1 MTKKWRRVYAWVL
14 TVAMVLSMA
23 NLPITIA
30 KAASTQNLTVK
41 SGATSVTIAKNE
53 YGDDYIGDMFFNIP
67 DALKTKS
74 AISSNKVTSMTVKI
88 TIKSFTQGSGAK
100 AQAFIFA
107 QPDAS
112 GDWNWNQSSTAE
124 LVTGSQ
130 LTLTYSFADM
140 DWKGGTTL
148 GNLGVRFANAA
159 EGSTVSYSVDSAVI
173 NMADSGSSATSKPS
187 SATSKPSSTASAGG
201 NVSTDQIAITRS
213 VGSGTNDYYAEYS
226 FSITNNS
233 SETVRGIQ
241 ILIPTSGSVDV
252 GYVEGFSAVYDAA
265 LGGVV
270 AYYSTEI
277 AAGATVSSSSNKVG
291 FGKQPS
297 ISVGESNVIAVNC
310 AGPSTGDEL
319 NYELTGRKDVAYADT
334 PVGRHGKLSVQKVD
348 GYAAPIMVDQNGVPT
363 QLRGASTHGMH
374 WFPQYV
380 NQNAFQTLRDDWGI
394 NMVRLVCYPRDVGS
408 VGYLTGGDSTK
419 QQLDTL
425 IQNGVDYATKLGMY
439 ALVDWHVHAYNPNE
453 YLKEAKIFFTKY
465 ATMYK
470 DHDNVLYE
478 ICNEPTGTNWYS
490 GNGKDLYTYCSEVIK
505 TIRAIDP
512 DAIIICGTNTWS
524 QDVDQVAAKPMKA
537 LGYENIMY
545 TFHFYSA
552 THKENLMKKVRLAT
566 KDGTPIFVTEFGI
579 CSADGNGSYDAENA
593 DRWIE
598 LLDELNISFA
608 CWSYSNCNEKSAYF
622 KSSCSNAGGDWTA
635 DDLTTTGKW
644 LINTCRAHEE
654 KENASYPAVSPS
666 AEPTKAPTVTEKP
679 TTEPTKA
686 PTVTEKPTTEPT
698 KAPTVTVKPTA
709 KPTKAPT
716 VTEKPTAEPTKAPT
730 VTEKP
735 TAEPTKAPTVTVK
748 PTAKPTKAPTVT
760 EKPTAEPTK
769 APTVTTAPDKEIQ
782 EAPSTALTI
791 VARTSTSLT
800 VQATVAAPAGK
811 SYEYTIDGTSW
822 QTQTTFTDLQ
832 PATSYTVSVR
842 YAETDNYQASM
853 ISDHTLT
860 GGTLVEDVYKIDL
873 SKLDDTTY
881 VDGMFSKDDA
891 TGKSYAASYDA
902 SSNALTLSGTDH
914 TFELVADNAKVKIIL
929 KKGVSA
935 ALCGVTCGNI
945 SSEDDT
951 SLEMVRGSNT
961 TGSIEAANVIVS
973 GGTNNTEKIMADTIA
988 VKGGSLTAVAAKESN
1003 KTALSAD
1010 TITITDGEVTAIG
1023 DGTGG
1028 ALYADSKISLIGGTL
1043 TVKAGPNKTEKS
1055 AIDVK
1060 SDESSVI
1067 LVGDIKIINQ
1077 TDGALGTDD
1086 LFSKE
1091 TISTGGTTT
1100 KLVTVTFDTVDEV
1113 WTVTVEQGSD
1123 IILPNRPKENL
1134 ILRWY
1139 SDRDVQGYAPGIIY
1153 TVQENT
1159 YFCAKYFDEA
1169 PVEPSSKPT
1178 VAPSS
1183 EPTVTPSS
1191 KPTVA
1196 PSSEPTVTPSS
1207 EPTVEPSEEP
1217 IATPT
1222 AEPTKVPEP
1231 TAAPIKTPTP
1241 TAEPTKAPEP
1251 TAAPI
1256 KTPTP
1261 TAEPTKAPMITP
1273 VPSDDPTE
1281 SAAPS
1286 EKPTI
1291 TPTQKPGIQATGMR
1305 VIASVKK
1312 VSNLPVKSKLQLA
1325 AGKSMQLTVTL
1336 LPTGAKPQKLTYTS
1350 SKPSI
1355 AKVSGSG
1362 KIVAGKKAGTT
1373 VITIRT
1379 ANGLQ
1384 KRLTIRVMKKA
1395 VKKIKLSGVKKLK
1408 VGKKLKLKAKITPK
1422 KKYAS
1427 ATVFWVSGNTK
1438 IATVTQSGV
1447 VKAKKKGKVKITAIA
1462 TDGSGKKKVIKLTIK

>member
-1 MTKKWRRVYAWVL
+1 
-14 TVAMVLSMA
+14 
-23 NLPITIA
+23 
-30 KAASTQNLTVK
+30 
-41 SGATSVTIAKNE
+41 
-53 YGDDYIGDMFFNIP
+53 
-67 DALKTKS
+67 
-74 AISSNKVTSMTVKI
+74 
-88 TIKSFTQGSGAK
+88 
-100 AQAFIFA
+100 
-107 QPDAS
+107 
-112 GDWNWNQSSTAE
+112 
-124 LVTGSQ
+124 
-130 LTLTYSFADM
+130 
-140 DWKGGTTL
+140 
-148 GNLGVRFANAA
+148 
-159 EGSTVSYSVDSAVI
+159 
-173 NMADSGSSATSKPS
+173 
-187 SATSKPSSTASAGG
+187 
-201 NVSTDQIAITRS
+201 
-213 VGSGTNDYYAEYS
+213 
-226 FSITNNS
+226 
-233 SETVRGIQ
+233 
-241 ILIPTSGSVDV
+241 
-252 GYVEGFSAVYDAA
+252 
-265 LGGVV
+265 
-270 AYYSTEI
+270 
-277 AAGATVSSSSNKVG
+277 
-291 FGKQPS
+291 
-297 ISVGESNVIAVNC
+297 
-310 AGPSTGDEL
+310 
-319 NYELTGRKDVAYADT
+319 
-334 PVGRHGKLSVQKVD
+334 
-348 GYAAPIMVDQNGVPT
+348 MVDQNGVPT

-394 NMVRLVCYPRDVGS
+394 NMVRLVCYPRDGGS

-552 THKENLMKKVRLAT
+552 THKENLMEKVRLAT

-579 CSADGNGSYDAENA
+579 CSADGNGSYDPESA
-593 DRWIE
+593 DRWIA

-666 AEPTKAPTVTEKP
+666 AEPTKAPTVTVKP
-679 TTEPTKA
+679 TAKPTKA

-709 KPTKAPT
+709 EPTKAPT
-716 VTEKPTAEPTKAPT
+716 VTVKPTAEPTKAPT

-735 TAEPTKAPTVTVK
+735 TTE
-748 PTAKPTKAPTVT
+748 PTKAPTVT
-760 EKPTAEPTK
+760 EKPTAEPTNK
-769 APTVTTAPDKEIQ
+769 PTVTTAPDKGIQ

-902 SSNALTLSGTDH
+902 SSNELTLSGTDH

-951 SLEMVRGSNT
+951 SLEMARGSNT

-973 GGTNNTEKIMADTIA
+973 GGTNNTEQIMADTIA

-1010 TITITDGEVTAIG
+1010 KITITDGEVTAIG

-1159 YFCAKYFDEA
+1159 YFCAKYFDKA

-1178 VAPSS
+1178 VA
-1183 EPTVTPSS
+1183 
-1191 KPTVA
+1191 
-1196 PSSEPTVTPSS
+1196 PSS

-1222 AEPTKVPEP
+1222 AEPTK
-1231 TAAPIKTPTP
+1231 
-1241 TAEPTKAPEP
+1241 APEP
-1251 TAAPI
+1251 TDAP
-1256 KTPTP
+1256 
-1261 TAEPTKAPMITP
+1261 AITP

-1281 SAAPS
+1281 SVAPS
-1286 EKPTI
+1286 EKPTV

-1312 VSNLPVKSKLQLA
+1312 VSNLPVKQKLQLA

-1384 KRLTIRVMKKA
+1384 KKITIRVMKKA
-1395 VKKIKLSGVKKLK
+1395 VKKIKLSGVKRLK

-1427 ATVFWVSGNTK
+1427 AKVFWVSGNTK

>member
-297 ISVGESNVIAVNC
+297 ISVGKSNVIAVNC

-334 PVGRHGKLSVQKVD
+334 PVGRHGKLSAQKVD

-394 NMVRLVCYPRDVGS
+394 NMVRLVCYPRDGGS

-478 ICNEPTGTNWYS
+478 ICNEPTDTNWYS
-490 GNGKDLYTYCSEVIK
+490 GNGKDLYTYCSEVIE

-545 TFHFYSA
+545 TCHFYSA
-552 THKENLMKKVRLAT
+552 THQENLMKKVRQAT

-579 CSADGNGSYDAENA
+579 CSADGNGSYNPESA
-593 DRWIE
+593 DRWIA

-666 AEPTKAPTVTEKP
+666 AEPTKAPTVTVKP
-679 TTEPTKA
+679 TAEPTKA

-698 KAPTVTVKPTA
+698 NK
-709 KPTKAPT
+709 
-716 VTEKPTAEPTKAPT
+716 
-730 VTEKP
+730 
-735 TAEPTKAPTVTVK
+735 
-748 PTAKPTKAPTVT
+748 
-760 EKPTAEPTK
+760 
-769 APTVTTAPDKEIQ
+769 PTVTTAPDKEIQ

-902 SSNALTLSGTDH
+902 SSNELTLSGTDH

-973 GGTNNTEKIMADTIA
+973 GGTNNTEQIMADTIA

-1139 SDRDVQGYAPGIIY
+1139 SDRDVQGYAPGTIY

-1159 YFCAKYFDEA
+1159 YFCAKYFDKA

-1183 EPTVTPSS
+1183 

-1196 PSSEPTVTPSS
+1196 PSS

-1222 AEPTKVPEP
+1222 AEPTK
-1231 TAAPIKTPTP
+1231 
-1241 TAEPTKAPEP
+1241 APEP
-1251 TAAPI
+1251 TA
-1256 KTPTP
+1256 
-1261 TAEPTKAPMITP
+1261 APMITP

-1305 VIASVKK
+1305 VIVSVKK
-1312 VSNLPVKSKLQLA
+1312 VSNLPVKQKLQLA

-1384 KRLTIRVMKKA
+1384 KKITIRVMKKA

-1427 ATVFWVSGNTK
+1427 AKVFWVSGNTK

>member
-201 NVSTDQIAITRS
+201 NVSADQIAITRS

-505 TIRAIDP
+505 TIRDIDP

-552 THKENLMKKVRLAT
+552 THKENLMEKVRLAT

-579 CSADGNGSYDAENA
+579 CSADGNGSYDTENA
-593 DRWIE
+593 DRWIA

-666 AEPTKAPTVTEKP
+666 AG
-679 TTEPTKA
+679 PTKA

-698 KAPTVTVKPTA
+698 KAPTVTV
-709 KPTKAPT
+709 
-716 VTEKPTAEPTKAPT
+716 
-730 VTEKP
+730 KP

-769 APTVTTAPDKEIQ
+769 APTVT
-782 EAPSTALTI
+782 
-791 VARTSTSLT
+791 V
-800 VQATVAAPAGK
+800 
-811 SYEYTIDGTSW
+811 
-822 QTQTTFTDLQ
+822 
-832 PATSYTVSVR
+832 
-842 YAETDNYQASM
+842 
-853 ISDHTLT
+853 
-860 GGTLVEDVYKIDL
+860 
-873 SKLDDTTY
+873 
-881 VDGMFSKDDA
+881 
-891 TGKSYAASYDA
+891 
-902 SSNALTLSGTDH
+902 
-914 TFELVADNAKVKIIL
+914 
-929 KKGVSA
+929 
-935 ALCGVTCGNI
+935 
-945 SSEDDT
+945 
-951 SLEMVRGSNT
+951 
-961 TGSIEAANVIVS
+961 
-973 GGTNNTEKIMADTIA
+973 
-988 VKGGSLTAVAAKESN
+988 
-1003 KTALSAD
+1003 
-1010 TITITDGEVTAIG
+1010 
-1023 DGTGG
+1023 
-1028 ALYADSKISLIGGTL
+1028 
-1043 TVKAGPNKTEKS
+1043 
-1055 AIDVK
+1055 
-1060 SDESSVI
+1060 
-1067 LVGDIKIINQ
+1067 
-1077 TDGALGTDD
+1077 
-1086 LFSKE
+1086 
-1091 TISTGGTTT
+1091 
-1100 KLVTVTFDTVDEV
+1100 
-1113 WTVTVEQGSD
+1113 
-1123 IILPNRPKENL
+1123 
-1134 ILRWY
+1134 
-1139 SDRDVQGYAPGIIY
+1139 
-1153 TVQENT
+1153 
-1159 YFCAKYFDEA
+1159 
-1169 PVEPSSKPT
+1169 KPT
-1178 VAPSS
+1178 AEPTKA
-1183 EPTVTPSS
+1183 PTVTE
-1191 KPTVA
+1191 KPTA
-1196 PSSEPTVTPSS
+1196 KPIKTP
-1207 EPTVEPSEEP
+1207 
-1217 IATPT
+1217 TPT
-1222 AEPTKVPEP
+1222 AEPTKAPEPTAAPIKTPEPTAEPTKAPEP

-1261 TAEPTKAPMITP
+1261 TAAPTITS

-1325 AGKSMQLTVTL
+1325 AGKSM
-1336 LPTGAKPQKLTYTS
+1336 PAYGDF
-1350 SKPSI
+1350 
-1355 AKVSGSG
+1355 
-1362 KIVAGKKAGTT
+1362 VAD
-1373 VITIRT
+1373 R
-1379 ANGLQ
+1379 
-1384 KRLTIRVMKKA
+1384 
-1395 VKKIKLSGVKKLK
+1395 S
-1408 VGKKLKLKAKITPK
+1408 
-1422 KKYAS
+1422 
-1427 ATVFWVSGNTK
+1427 
-1438 IATVTQSGV
+1438 
-1447 VKAKKKGKVKITAIA
+1447 
-1462 TDGSGKKKVIKLTIK
+1462 

>member
-187 SATSKPSSTASAGG
+187 STASAGG

-297 ISVGESNVIAVNC
+297 IAVGKSNVIAVNC

-348 GYAAPIMVDQNGVPT
+348 DYAAPIMVDQNGVPT

-394 NMVRLVCYPRDVGS
+394 NMVRLVCYPRDGGS

-552 THKENLMKKVRLAT
+552 THKENLMEKVRLAT

-593 DRWIE
+593 DRWIA

-622 KSSCSNAGGDWTA
+622 KSSCSNVGGDWTA

-666 AEPTKAPTVTEKP
+666 AEPTKAPTVTVKP
-679 TTEPTKA
+679 TAEPTKA

-698 KAPTVTVKPTA
+698 NK
-709 KPTKAPT
+709 
-716 VTEKPTAEPTKAPT
+716 
-730 VTEKP
+730 
-735 TAEPTKAPTVTVK
+735 
-748 PTAKPTKAPTVT
+748 
-760 EKPTAEPTK
+760 
-769 APTVTTAPDKEIQ
+769 PTVTTAPDKEIQ

-822 QTQTTFTDLQ
+822 QTQTTFTGLQ

-902 SSNALTLSGTDH
+902 SSNELTLSGTDH

-973 GGTNNTEKIMADTIA
+973 GGTNNTEQIMADTIA

-1010 TITITDGEVTAIG
+1010 KITITDGEVTAIG

-1113 WTVTVEQGSD
+1113 WNVTVEQGSE
-1123 IILPNRPKENL
+1123 IILPNRPKEGL

-1139 SDRDVQGYAPGIIY
+1139 SDRDVQGYAPGTIY

-1159 YFCAKYFDEA
+1159 YFCAKYFNKA

-1178 VAPSS
+1178 VA
-1183 EPTVTPSS
+1183 
-1191 KPTVA
+1191 
-1196 PSSEPTVTPSS
+1196 PSS

-1222 AEPTKVPEP
+1222 AEPTK
-1231 TAAPIKTPTP
+1231 
-1241 TAEPTKAPEP
+1241 APEP
-1251 TAAPI
+1251 TA
-1256 KTPTP
+1256 
-1261 TAEPTKAPMITP
+1261 APMITP

-1291 TPTQKPGIQATGMR
+1291 TPTQKPGIQATGIR

-1312 VSNLPVKSKLQLA
+1312 VSNLPVKQKLQLA

-1384 KRLTIRVMKKA
+1384 KKITIRVMKKA

-1427 ATVFWVSGNTK
+1427 AKVFWVSGNTK

>member
-187 SATSKPSSTASAGG
+187 STASAGG

-297 ISVGESNVIAVNC
+297 ISVGKSNVIAVNC

-348 GYAAPIMVDQNGVPT
+348 DYAAPIMVDQNGVPT

-394 NMVRLVCYPRDVGS
+394 NMVRLVCYPRDGGS

-552 THKENLMKKVRLAT
+552 THKENLMEKVRLAT

-593 DRWIE
+593 DRWIA

-622 KSSCSNAGGDWTA
+622 KSSCSNVGGDWTA

-666 AEPTKAPTVTEKP
+666 AEPTKAPTVTVKP
-679 TTEPTKA
+679 TAEPTKA

-698 KAPTVTVKPTA
+698 NK
-709 KPTKAPT
+709 
-716 VTEKPTAEPTKAPT
+716 
-730 VTEKP
+730 
-735 TAEPTKAPTVTVK
+735 
-748 PTAKPTKAPTVT
+748 
-760 EKPTAEPTK
+760 
-769 APTVTTAPDKEIQ
+769 PTVTTAPDKEIQ

-822 QTQTTFTDLQ
+822 QTQTTFTGLQ

-902 SSNALTLSGTDH
+902 SSNELTLSGTDH

-973 GGTNNTEKIMADTIA
+973 GGTNNTEQIMADTIA

-1010 TITITDGEVTAIG
+1010 KITITDGEVTAIG

-1113 WTVTVEQGSD
+1113 WNVTVEQGSE
-1123 IILPNRPKENL
+1123 IILPNRPKEGL

-1139 SDRDVQGYAPGIIY
+1139 SDRDVQGYAPGTIY

-1159 YFCAKYFDEA
+1159 YFCAKYFNKA

-1183 EPTVTPSS
+1183 

-1196 PSSEPTVTPSS
+1196 PSS

-1222 AEPTKVPEP
+1222 AEPTK
-1231 TAAPIKTPTP
+1231 
-1241 TAEPTKAPEP
+1241 APEP
-1251 TAAPI
+1251 TA
-1256 KTPTP
+1256 
-1261 TAEPTKAPMITP
+1261 APMITP

-1291 TPTQKPGIQATGMR
+1291 TPTQKPGIQATGIR

-1312 VSNLPVKSKLQLA
+1312 VSNLPVKQKLQLA

-1384 KRLTIRVMKKA
+1384 KKITIRVMKKA

-1427 ATVFWVSGNTK
+1427 AKVFWVSGNTK

>member
-130 LTLTYSFADM
+130 LTLNYSFADM

-201 NVSTDQIAITRS
+201 NVSADQIAITRS

-505 TIRAIDP
+505 TIRDIDP

-552 THKENLMKKVRLAT
+552 THKENLMEKVRLAT

-579 CSADGNGSYDAENA
+579 CSADGNGSYDTENA
-593 DRWIE
+593 DRWIA

-666 AEPTKAPTVTEKP
+666 AG
-679 TTEPTKA
+679 PTKA

-709 KPTKAPT
+709 
-716 VTEKPTAEPTKAPT
+716 EPTKAPT

-735 TAEPTKAPTVTVK
+735 TAKPIKTPT
-748 PTAKPTKAPTVT
+748 
-760 EKPTAEPTK
+760 PTAEPTK
-769 APTVTTAPDKEIQ
+769 APEPT
-782 EAPSTALTI
+782 
-791 VARTSTSLT
+791 
-800 VQATVAAPAGK
+800 AAP
-811 SYEYTIDGTSW
+811 I
-822 QTQTTFTDLQ
+822 
-832 PATSYTVSVR
+832 
-842 YAETDNYQASM
+842 
-853 ISDHTLT
+853 
-860 GGTLVEDVYKIDL
+860 
-873 SKLDDTTY
+873 
-881 VDGMFSKDDA
+881 
-891 TGKSYAASYDA
+891 
-902 SSNALTLSGTDH
+902 
-914 TFELVADNAKVKIIL
+914 
-929 KKGVSA
+929 
-935 ALCGVTCGNI
+935 
-945 SSEDDT
+945 
-951 SLEMVRGSNT
+951 
-961 TGSIEAANVIVS
+961 
-973 GGTNNTEKIMADTIA
+973 
-988 VKGGSLTAVAAKESN
+988 
-1003 KTALSAD
+1003 KTP
-1010 TITITDGEVTAIG
+1010 E
-1023 DGTGG
+1023 
-1028 ALYADSKISLIGGTL
+1028 
-1043 TVKAGPNKTEKS
+1043 
-1055 AIDVK
+1055 
-1060 SDESSVI
+1060 
-1067 LVGDIKIINQ
+1067 
-1077 TDGALGTDD
+1077 
-1086 LFSKE
+1086 
-1091 TISTGGTTT
+1091 
-1100 KLVTVTFDTVDEV
+1100 
-1113 WTVTVEQGSD
+1113 
-1123 IILPNRPKENL
+1123 
-1134 ILRWY
+1134 
-1139 SDRDVQGYAPGIIY
+1139 
-1153 TVQENT
+1153 
-1159 YFCAKYFDEA
+1159 
-1169 PVEPSSKPT
+1169 
-1178 VAPSS
+1178 
-1183 EPTVTPSS
+1183 
-1191 KPTVA
+1191 
-1196 PSSEPTVTPSS
+1196 
-1207 EPTVEPSEEP
+1207 
-1217 IATPT
+1217 PT
-1222 AEPTKVPEP
+1222 AEPTKAPEP

-1261 TAEPTKAPMITP
+1261 TAAPTITS

-1281 SAAPS
+1281 SAALS

-1384 KRLTIRVMKKA
+1384 KKITIRVMKKA

>member
-201 NVSTDQIAITRS
+201 NVSADQIAITRS

-505 TIRAIDP
+505 TIRDIDP

-552 THKENLMKKVRLAT
+552 THKENLMEKVRLAT

-579 CSADGNGSYDAENA
+579 CSADGNGSYDTENA
-593 DRWIE
+593 DRWIA

-666 AEPTKAPTVTEKP
+666 AG
-679 TTEPTKA
+679 PTKA

-709 KPTKAPT
+709 EPTKAPT
-716 VTEKPTAEPTKAPT
+716 VTVKPTAEPTKAPT

-735 TAEPTKAPTVTVK
+735 TAKPIKTPT
-748 PTAKPTKAPTVT
+748 
-760 EKPTAEPTK
+760 PTAEPTK
-769 APTVTTAPDKEIQ
+769 APEPT
-782 EAPSTALTI
+782 
-791 VARTSTSLT
+791 
-800 VQATVAAPAGK
+800 AAP
-811 SYEYTIDGTSW
+811 I
-822 QTQTTFTDLQ
+822 
-832 PATSYTVSVR
+832 
-842 YAETDNYQASM
+842 
-853 ISDHTLT
+853 
-860 GGTLVEDVYKIDL
+860 
-873 SKLDDTTY
+873 
-881 VDGMFSKDDA
+881 
-891 TGKSYAASYDA
+891 
-902 SSNALTLSGTDH
+902 
-914 TFELVADNAKVKIIL
+914 
-929 KKGVSA
+929 
-935 ALCGVTCGNI
+935 
-945 SSEDDT
+945 
-951 SLEMVRGSNT
+951 
-961 TGSIEAANVIVS
+961 
-973 GGTNNTEKIMADTIA
+973 
-988 VKGGSLTAVAAKESN
+988 
-1003 KTALSAD
+1003 KTP
-1010 TITITDGEVTAIG
+1010 E
-1023 DGTGG
+1023 
-1028 ALYADSKISLIGGTL
+1028 
-1043 TVKAGPNKTEKS
+1043 
-1055 AIDVK
+1055 
-1060 SDESSVI
+1060 
-1067 LVGDIKIINQ
+1067 
-1077 TDGALGTDD
+1077 
-1086 LFSKE
+1086 
-1091 TISTGGTTT
+1091 
-1100 KLVTVTFDTVDEV
+1100 
-1113 WTVTVEQGSD
+1113 
-1123 IILPNRPKENL
+1123 
-1134 ILRWY
+1134 
-1139 SDRDVQGYAPGIIY
+1139 
-1153 TVQENT
+1153 
-1159 YFCAKYFDEA
+1159 
-1169 PVEPSSKPT
+1169 
-1178 VAPSS
+1178 
-1183 EPTVTPSS
+1183 
-1191 KPTVA
+1191 
-1196 PSSEPTVTPSS
+1196 
-1207 EPTVEPSEEP
+1207 
-1217 IATPT
+1217 PT
-1222 AEPTKVPEP
+1222 AEPTKAPEP

-1261 TAEPTKAPMITP
+1261 TAAPTITS

-1384 KRLTIRVMKKA
+1384 KKITIRVMKKA

>member
-1 MTKKWRRVYAWVL
+1 M
-14 TVAMVLSMA
+14 
-23 NLPITIA
+23 
-30 KAASTQNLTVK
+30 
-41 SGATSVTIAKNE
+41 
-53 YGDDYIGDMFFNIP
+53 
-67 DALKTKS
+67 
-74 AISSNKVTSMTVKI
+74 
-88 TIKSFTQGSGAK
+88 
-100 AQAFIFA
+100 
-107 QPDAS
+107 
-112 GDWNWNQSSTAE
+112 
-124 LVTGSQ
+124 
-130 LTLTYSFADM
+130 TLTYSFADM

-173 NMADSGSSATSKPS
+173 NMVDSGSSATSKPS

-394 NMVRLVCYPRDVGS
+394 NMVRLVCYPRDGGS

-505 TIRAIDP
+505 TIRDIDP

-593 DRWIE
+593 DRWIA

-666 AEPTKAPTVTEKP
+666 AGPTKAPTVTEKP

-686 PTVTEKPTTEPT
+686 PTVTVKPTAEPT

-735 TAEPTKAPTVTVK
+735 TAEPTKAP
-748 PTAKPTKAPTVT
+748 
-760 EKPTAEPTK
+760 
-769 APTVTTAPDKEIQ
+769 
-782 EAPSTALTI
+782 
-791 VARTSTSLT
+791 
-800 VQATVAAPAGK
+800 
-811 SYEYTIDGTSW
+811 
-822 QTQTTFTDLQ
+822 
-832 PATSYTVSVR
+832 
-842 YAETDNYQASM
+842 
-853 ISDHTLT
+853 
-860 GGTLVEDVYKIDL
+860 
-873 SKLDDTTY
+873 
-881 VDGMFSKDDA
+881 
-891 TGKSYAASYDA
+891 
-902 SSNALTLSGTDH
+902 
-914 TFELVADNAKVKIIL
+914 
-929 KKGVSA
+929 
-935 ALCGVTCGNI
+935 
-945 SSEDDT
+945 
-951 SLEMVRGSNT
+951 
-961 TGSIEAANVIVS
+961 
-973 GGTNNTEKIMADTIA
+973 
-988 VKGGSLTAVAAKESN
+988 
-1003 KTALSAD
+1003 
-1010 TITITDGEVTAIG
+1010 
-1023 DGTGG
+1023 
-1028 ALYADSKISLIGGTL
+1028 
-1043 TVKAGPNKTEKS
+1043 
-1055 AIDVK
+1055 
-1060 SDESSVI
+1060 
-1067 LVGDIKIINQ
+1067 
-1077 TDGALGTDD
+1077 
-1086 LFSKE
+1086 
-1091 TISTGGTTT
+1091 
-1100 KLVTVTFDTVDEV
+1100 
-1113 WTVTVEQGSD
+1113 
-1123 IILPNRPKENL
+1123 
-1134 ILRWY
+1134 
-1139 SDRDVQGYAPGIIY
+1139 
-1153 TVQENT
+1153 
-1159 YFCAKYFDEA
+1159 
-1169 PVEPSSKPT
+1169 
-1178 VAPSS
+1178 
-1183 EPTVTPSS
+1183 
-1191 KPTVA
+1191 
-1196 PSSEPTVTPSS
+1196 
-1207 EPTVEPSEEP
+1207 
-1217 IATPT
+1217 
-1222 AEPTKVPEP
+1222 EP

-1261 TAEPTKAPMITP
+1261 TAEPTKVPTVTEKPTATPTAEPTKAP

-1384 KRLTIRVMKKA
+1384 KKITIRVMKKA

>member
-14 TVAMVLSMA
+14 IVAMVLSMA

-201 NVSTDQIAITRS
+201 NVSADQIAITRS

-505 TIRAIDP
+505 TIRDIDP

-552 THKENLMKKVRLAT
+552 THKENLMEKVRLAT

-579 CSADGNGSYDAENA
+579 CSADGNGSYDPESA
-593 DRWIE
+593 DRWIA

-679 TTEPTKA
+679 TA
-686 PTVTEKPTTEPT
+686 EPT
-698 KAPTVTVKPTA
+698 KAPTVTV
-709 KPTKAPT
+709 
-716 VTEKPTAEPTKAPT
+716 KPTAEPTKAPT

-735 TAEPTKAPTVTVK
+735 TAKPIKTPT
-748 PTAKPTKAPTVT
+748 
-760 EKPTAEPTK
+760 PTAEPTK
-769 APTVTTAPDKEIQ
+769 APEPT
-782 EAPSTALTI
+782 
-791 VARTSTSLT
+791 
-800 VQATVAAPAGK
+800 AAP
-811 SYEYTIDGTSW
+811 I
-822 QTQTTFTDLQ
+822 
-832 PATSYTVSVR
+832 
-842 YAETDNYQASM
+842 
-853 ISDHTLT
+853 
-860 GGTLVEDVYKIDL
+860 
-873 SKLDDTTY
+873 
-881 VDGMFSKDDA
+881 
-891 TGKSYAASYDA
+891 
-902 SSNALTLSGTDH
+902 
-914 TFELVADNAKVKIIL
+914 
-929 KKGVSA
+929 
-935 ALCGVTCGNI
+935 
-945 SSEDDT
+945 
-951 SLEMVRGSNT
+951 
-961 TGSIEAANVIVS
+961 
-973 GGTNNTEKIMADTIA
+973 
-988 VKGGSLTAVAAKESN
+988 
-1003 KTALSAD
+1003 KTP
-1010 TITITDGEVTAIG
+1010 E
-1023 DGTGG
+1023 
-1028 ALYADSKISLIGGTL
+1028 
-1043 TVKAGPNKTEKS
+1043 
-1055 AIDVK
+1055 
-1060 SDESSVI
+1060 
-1067 LVGDIKIINQ
+1067 
-1077 TDGALGTDD
+1077 
-1086 LFSKE
+1086 
-1091 TISTGGTTT
+1091 
-1100 KLVTVTFDTVDEV
+1100 
-1113 WTVTVEQGSD
+1113 
-1123 IILPNRPKENL
+1123 
-1134 ILRWY
+1134 
-1139 SDRDVQGYAPGIIY
+1139 
-1153 TVQENT
+1153 
-1159 YFCAKYFDEA
+1159 
-1169 PVEPSSKPT
+1169 
-1178 VAPSS
+1178 
-1183 EPTVTPSS
+1183 
-1191 KPTVA
+1191 
-1196 PSSEPTVTPSS
+1196 
-1207 EPTVEPSEEP
+1207 
-1217 IATPT
+1217 PT
-1222 AEPTKVPEP
+1222 AEPTKAPEP

-1261 TAEPTKAPMITP
+1261 TAAPTITS

-1325 AGKSMQLTVTL
+1325 AEKSMQLTVTL

-1384 KRLTIRVMKKA
+1384 KKITIRVMKKA

-1427 ATVFWVSGNTK
+1427 ATVFWVSSNTK

>member
-201 NVSTDQIAITRS
+201 NVSADQIAITRS

-505 TIRAIDP
+505 TIRDIDP

-552 THKENLMKKVRLAT
+552 THKENLMEKVRLAT

-579 CSADGNGSYDAENA
+579 CSADGNGSYDTENA
-593 DRWIE
+593 DRWIA

-679 TTEPTKA
+679 TA
-686 PTVTEKPTTEPT
+686 EPT
-698 KAPTVTVKPTA
+698 KAPTVTV
-709 KPTKAPT
+709 
-716 VTEKPTAEPTKAPT
+716 KPTAEPTKAPT

-735 TAEPTKAPTVTVK
+735 TAK
-748 PTAKPTKAPTVT
+748 
-760 EKPTAEPTK
+760 
-769 APTVTTAPDKEIQ
+769 
-782 EAPSTALTI
+782 
-791 VARTSTSLT
+791 
-800 VQATVAAPAGK
+800 
-811 SYEYTIDGTSW
+811 
-822 QTQTTFTDLQ
+822 
-832 PATSYTVSVR
+832 
-842 YAETDNYQASM
+842 
-853 ISDHTLT
+853 
-860 GGTLVEDVYKIDL
+860 
-873 SKLDDTTY
+873 
-881 VDGMFSKDDA
+881 
-891 TGKSYAASYDA
+891 
-902 SSNALTLSGTDH
+902 
-914 TFELVADNAKVKIIL
+914 
-929 KKGVSA
+929 
-935 ALCGVTCGNI
+935 
-945 SSEDDT
+945 
-951 SLEMVRGSNT
+951 
-961 TGSIEAANVIVS
+961 
-973 GGTNNTEKIMADTIA
+973 
-988 VKGGSLTAVAAKESN
+988 
-1003 KTALSAD
+1003 
-1010 TITITDGEVTAIG
+1010 
-1023 DGTGG
+1023 
-1028 ALYADSKISLIGGTL
+1028 
-1043 TVKAGPNKTEKS
+1043 
-1055 AIDVK
+1055 
-1060 SDESSVI
+1060 
-1067 LVGDIKIINQ
+1067 
-1077 TDGALGTDD
+1077 
-1086 LFSKE
+1086 
-1091 TISTGGTTT
+1091 
-1100 KLVTVTFDTVDEV
+1100 
-1113 WTVTVEQGSD
+1113 
-1123 IILPNRPKENL
+1123 
-1134 ILRWY
+1134 
-1139 SDRDVQGYAPGIIY
+1139 
-1153 TVQENT
+1153 
-1159 YFCAKYFDEA
+1159 
-1169 PVEPSSKPT
+1169 
-1178 VAPSS
+1178 
-1183 EPTVTPSS
+1183 
-1191 KPTVA
+1191 
-1196 PSSEPTVTPSS
+1196 
-1207 EPTVEPSEEP
+1207 
-1217 IATPT
+1217 
-1222 AEPTKVPEP
+1222 
-1231 TAAPIKTPTP
+1231 PIKTPTP

-1261 TAEPTKAPMITP
+1261 TAAPTITS

-1325 AGKSMQLTVTL
+1325 AEKSMQLTVTL

-1384 KRLTIRVMKKA
+1384 KKITIRVMKKA

-1427 ATVFWVSGNTK
+1427 ATVFWVSSNTK

>member
-187 SATSKPSSTASAGG
+187 STASAGG

-348 GYAAPIMVDQNGVPT
+348 GYTAPIMVDQNGVPT

-394 NMVRLVCYPRDVGS
+394 NMVRLVCYPRDGGS

-552 THKENLMKKVRLAT
+552 SHKENLMKKVRLAT

-593 DRWIE
+593 DRWIA

-686 PTVTEKPTTEPT
+686 PTVT
-698 KAPTVTVKPTA
+698 VK
-709 KPTKAPT
+709 
-716 VTEKPTAEPTKAPT
+716 
-730 VTEKP
+730 
-735 TAEPTKAPTVTVK
+735 
-748 PTAKPTKAPTVT
+748 
-760 EKPTAEPTK
+760 
-769 APTVTTAPDKEIQ
+769 
-782 EAPSTALTI
+782 
-791 VARTSTSLT
+791 
-800 VQATVAAPAGK
+800 
-811 SYEYTIDGTSW
+811 
-822 QTQTTFTDLQ
+822 
-832 PATSYTVSVR
+832 
-842 YAETDNYQASM
+842 
-853 ISDHTLT
+853 
-860 GGTLVEDVYKIDL
+860 
-873 SKLDDTTY
+873 
-881 VDGMFSKDDA
+881 
-891 TGKSYAASYDA
+891 
-902 SSNALTLSGTDH
+902 
-914 TFELVADNAKVKIIL
+914 
-929 KKGVSA
+929 
-935 ALCGVTCGNI
+935 
-945 SSEDDT
+945 
-951 SLEMVRGSNT
+951 
-961 TGSIEAANVIVS
+961 
-973 GGTNNTEKIMADTIA
+973 
-988 VKGGSLTAVAAKESN
+988 
-1003 KTALSAD
+1003 
-1010 TITITDGEVTAIG
+1010 
-1023 DGTGG
+1023 
-1028 ALYADSKISLIGGTL
+1028 
-1043 TVKAGPNKTEKS
+1043 
-1055 AIDVK
+1055 
-1060 SDESSVI
+1060 
-1067 LVGDIKIINQ
+1067 
-1077 TDGALGTDD
+1077 
-1086 LFSKE
+1086 
-1091 TISTGGTTT
+1091 
-1100 KLVTVTFDTVDEV
+1100 
-1113 WTVTVEQGSD
+1113 
-1123 IILPNRPKENL
+1123 
-1134 ILRWY
+1134 
-1139 SDRDVQGYAPGIIY
+1139 
-1153 TVQENT
+1153 
-1159 YFCAKYFDEA
+1159 
-1169 PVEPSSKPT
+1169 
-1178 VAPSS
+1178 
-1183 EPTVTPSS
+1183 
-1191 KPTVA
+1191 
-1196 PSSEPTVTPSS
+1196 
-1207 EPTVEPSEEP
+1207 
-1217 IATPT
+1217 
-1222 AEPTKVPEP
+1222 P
-1231 TAAPIKTPTP
+1231 TAAPIKTPEP

-1261 TAEPTKAPMITP
+1261 TAAPTITS

-1384 KRLTIRVMKKA
+1384 KKITIRVMKKA

>member
-686 PTVTEKPTTEPT
+686 PTVTEKPTT
-698 KAPTVTVKPTA
+698 
-709 KPTKAPT
+709 
-716 VTEKPTAEPTKAPT
+716 
-730 VTEKP
+730 
-735 TAEPTKAPTVTVK
+735 EPTKAPTVTVK

>member
-187 SATSKPSSTASAGG
+187 STASAGG

-241 ILIPTSGSVDV
+241 ILIPTTGSVDV

-348 GYAAPIMVDQNGVPT
+348 GYTAAIMVDQNGVPT

-394 NMVRLVCYPRDVGS
+394 NMVRLVCYPRDGGS

-524 QDVDQVAAKPMKA
+524 QDVDQVAAKPMKD
-537 LGYENIMY
+537 LGYKNIMY

-552 THKENLMKKVRLAT
+552 THKENLMEKVRLAT

-593 DRWIE
+593 DRWIA

-654 KENASYPAVSPS
+654 KENASYPVVSPS
-666 AEPTKAPTVTEKP
+666 AEPTNKPTVTEKPTKAPTVTETPTAEPTKAPTVTEKP
-679 TTEPTKA
+679 TTEPTNK
-686 PTVTEKPTTEPT
+686 
-698 KAPTVTVKPTA
+698 
-709 KPTKAPT
+709 
-716 VTEKPTAEPTKAPT
+716 
-730 VTEKP
+730 
-735 TAEPTKAPTVTVK
+735 
-748 PTAKPTKAPTVT
+748 
-760 EKPTAEPTK
+760 
-769 APTVTTAPDKEIQ
+769 PTVTTAPDKEIQ

-822 QTQTTFTDLQ
+822 QTQTTFTGLQ

-902 SSNALTLSGTDH
+902 SSNELTLSGTDH

-973 GGTNNTEKIMADTIA
+973 GGTNNTEQIMADTIA

-1159 YFCAKYFDEA
+1159 YFCAKYFDKA

-1196 PSSEPTVTPSS
+1196 PSSEPTVAPSS

-1222 AEPTKVPEP
+1222 AEPTKAPEP
-1231 TAAPIKTPTP
+1231 TVAPIKTPTP
-1241 TAEPTKAPEP
+1241 TAEPTKAPTVTE
-1251 TAAPI
+1251 
-1256 KTPTP
+1256 KP
-1261 TAEPTKAPMITP
+1261 TAEPTDAPAITP

-1312 VSNLPVKSKLQLA
+1312 VSNLPVKQKLQLA

-1384 KRLTIRVMKKA
+1384 KKITIRVMKKA

>member
-1 MTKKWRRVYAWVL
+1 M
-14 TVAMVLSMA
+14 
-23 NLPITIA
+23 
-30 KAASTQNLTVK
+30 
-41 SGATSVTIAKNE
+41 
-53 YGDDYIGDMFFNIP
+53 
-67 DALKTKS
+67 
-74 AISSNKVTSMTVKI
+74 
-88 TIKSFTQGSGAK
+88 
-100 AQAFIFA
+100 
-107 QPDAS
+107 
-112 GDWNWNQSSTAE
+112 
-124 LVTGSQ
+124 
-130 LTLTYSFADM
+130 
-140 DWKGGTTL
+140 
-148 GNLGVRFANAA
+148 
-159 EGSTVSYSVDSAVI
+159 
-173 NMADSGSSATSKPS
+173 
-187 SATSKPSSTASAGG
+187 
-201 NVSTDQIAITRS
+201 
-213 VGSGTNDYYAEYS
+213 
-226 FSITNNS
+226 
-233 SETVRGIQ
+233 
-241 ILIPTSGSVDV
+241 
-252 GYVEGFSAVYDAA
+252 
-265 LGGVV
+265 
-270 AYYSTEI
+270 
-277 AAGATVSSSSNKVG
+277 
-291 FGKQPS
+291 
-297 ISVGESNVIAVNC
+297 
-310 AGPSTGDEL
+310 
-319 NYELTGRKDVAYADT
+319 
-334 PVGRHGKLSVQKVD
+334 
-348 GYAAPIMVDQNGVPT
+348 
-363 QLRGASTHGMH
+363 
-374 WFPQYV
+374 
-380 NQNAFQTLRDDWGI
+380 
-394 NMVRLVCYPRDVGS
+394 
-408 VGYLTGGDSTK
+408 
-419 QQLDTL
+419 
-425 IQNGVDYATKLGMY
+425 
-439 ALVDWHVHAYNPNE
+439 
-453 YLKEAKIFFTKY
+453 
-465 ATMYK
+465 
-470 DHDNVLYE
+470 
-478 ICNEPTGTNWYS
+478 
-490 GNGKDLYTYCSEVIK
+490 
-505 TIRAIDP
+505 
-512 DAIIICGTNTWS
+512 
-524 QDVDQVAAKPMKA
+524 
-537 LGYENIMY
+537 
-545 TFHFYSA
+545 
-552 THKENLMKKVRLAT
+552 
-566 KDGTPIFVTEFGI
+566 
-579 CSADGNGSYDAENA
+579 
-593 DRWIE
+593 
-598 LLDELNISFA
+598 
-608 CWSYSNCNEKSAYF
+608 
-622 KSSCSNAGGDWTA
+622 
-635 DDLTTTGKW
+635 
-644 LINTCRAHEE
+644 
-654 KENASYPAVSPS
+654 
-666 AEPTKAPTVTEKP
+666 
-679 TTEPTKA
+679 
-686 PTVTEKPTTEPT
+686 
-698 KAPTVTVKPTA
+698 
-709 KPTKAPT
+709 
-716 VTEKPTAEPTKAPT
+716 
-730 VTEKP
+730 
-735 TAEPTKAPTVTVK
+735 
-748 PTAKPTKAPTVT
+748 
-760 EKPTAEPTK
+760 
-769 APTVTTAPDKEIQ
+769 
-782 EAPSTALTI
+782 
-791 VARTSTSLT
+791 ARTSTSLT

-902 SSNALTLSGTDH
+902 SSNELTLSGTDH

-973 GGTNNTEKIMADTIA
+973 GGTNNTEQIMADTIA

-1010 TITITDGEVTAIG
+1010 KITITDGEVTAIG

-1159 YFCAKYFDEA
+1159 YFCAKYFDKA

-1183 EPTVTPSS
+1183 EPTV
-1191 KPTVA
+1191 
-1196 PSSEPTVTPSS
+1196 
-1207 EPTVEPSEEP
+1207 EPSEEP
-1217 IATPT
+1217 IA
-1222 AEPTKVPEP
+1222 
-1231 TAAPIKTPTP
+1231 TP

-1261 TAEPTKAPMITP
+1261 TAEPTKAPTVTEKPTAEPTDAPAITP

-1281 SAAPS
+1281 SVAPS
-1286 EKPTI
+1286 EKPTV
-1291 TPTQKPGIQATGMR
+1291 TPTQKPGIQATGIR

-1312 VSNLPVKSKLQLA
+1312 VSNLPVKQKLQLA

-1384 KRLTIRVMKKA
+1384 KKITIRVMKKA

-1427 ATVFWVSGNTK
+1427 AKVFWVSGNTK

>member
-1 MTKKWRRVYAWVL
+1 
-14 TVAMVLSMA
+14 
-23 NLPITIA
+23 
-30 KAASTQNLTVK
+30 
-41 SGATSVTIAKNE
+41 
-53 YGDDYIGDMFFNIP
+53 
-67 DALKTKS
+67 
-74 AISSNKVTSMTVKI
+74 
-88 TIKSFTQGSGAK
+88 
-100 AQAFIFA
+100 
-107 QPDAS
+107 
-112 GDWNWNQSSTAE
+112 
-124 LVTGSQ
+124 
-130 LTLTYSFADM
+130 
-140 DWKGGTTL
+140 
-148 GNLGVRFANAA
+148 
-159 EGSTVSYSVDSAVI
+159 
-173 NMADSGSSATSKPS
+173 
-187 SATSKPSSTASAGG
+187 
-201 NVSTDQIAITRS
+201 
-213 VGSGTNDYYAEYS
+213 
-226 FSITNNS
+226 
-233 SETVRGIQ
+233 
-241 ILIPTSGSVDV
+241 
-252 GYVEGFSAVYDAA
+252 
-265 LGGVV
+265 
-270 AYYSTEI
+270 
-277 AAGATVSSSSNKVG
+277 
-291 FGKQPS
+291 
-297 ISVGESNVIAVNC
+297 
-310 AGPSTGDEL
+310 
-319 NYELTGRKDVAYADT
+319 
-334 PVGRHGKLSVQKVD
+334 
-348 GYAAPIMVDQNGVPT
+348 MVDQNGVPT

-394 NMVRLVCYPRDVGS
+394 NMVRLVCYPRDAGS

-505 TIRAIDP
+505 TIRDIDP

-552 THKENLMKKVRLAT
+552 THKENLMEKVRLAT
-566 KDGTPIFVTEFGI
+566 KDGTPIFVTEFGV
-579 CSADGNGSYDAENA
+579 CSADGNGSYDTENA
-593 DRWIE
+593 DRWIA

-654 KENASYPAVSPS
+654 KENASYPVVSPS
-666 AEPTKAPTVTEKP
+666 AEPTNK
-679 TTEPTKA
+679 
-686 PTVTEKPTTEPT
+686 
-698 KAPTVTVKPTA
+698 
-709 KPTKAPT
+709 
-716 VTEKPTAEPTKAPT
+716 PT

-748 PTAKPTKAPTVT
+748 PTTEPTKAPTVT
-760 EKPTAEPTK
+760 EKPTTEPTNK
-769 APTVTTAPDKEIQ
+769 PTVTTAPDKEIQ

-822 QTQTTFTDLQ
+822 QTQTIFTDLQ

-902 SSNALTLSGTDH
+902 SSNELTLSGTDH

-973 GGTNNTEKIMADTIA
+973 GGTNNTEQIMADTIA

-1010 TITITDGEVTAIG
+1010 KITITDGEVTAIG

-1159 YFCAKYFDEA
+1159 YFCAKYFDKA

-1196 PSSEPTVTPSS
+1196 PSSEPTV
-1207 EPTVEPSEEP
+1207 EPSEEP

-1222 AEPTKVPEP
+1222 AEPTK
-1231 TAAPIKTPTP
+1231 
-1241 TAEPTKAPEP
+1241 APEP
-1251 TAAPI
+1251 TA
-1256 KTPTP
+1256 
-1261 TAEPTKAPMITP
+1261 APMITP

-1291 TPTQKPGIQATGMR
+1291 TPMQKPGIQATGMR

-1312 VSNLPVKSKLQLA
+1312 VSNLPVKQKLQLA

-1384 KRLTIRVMKKA
+1384 KKITIRVMKKA

-1427 ATVFWVSGNTK
+1427 AKVFWVSGNTK

>member
-505 TIRAIDP
+505 TIRDIDP

-552 THKENLMKKVRLAT
+552 THKENLMEKVRLAT

-579 CSADGNGSYDAENA
+579 CSADGNGSYDTENA
-593 DRWIE
+593 DRWIA

-679 TTEPTKA
+679 TAEPTKA
-686 PTVTEKPTTEPT
+686 PTVTVKPTAEPT
-698 KAPTVTVKPTA
+698 KTPTVTVKPTA

-716 VTEKPTAEPTKAPT
+716 VTEKPTAKPIKTPT
-730 VTEKP
+730 P
-735 TAEPTKAPTVTVK
+735 TAEPTKAPE
-748 PTAKPTKAPTVT
+748 PTAAPIKTP
-760 EKPTAEPTK
+760 EPTAEPTK
-769 APTVTTAPDKEIQ
+769 A
-782 EAPSTALTI
+782 
-791 VARTSTSLT
+791 
-800 VQATVAAPAGK
+800 
-811 SYEYTIDGTSW
+811 
-822 QTQTTFTDLQ
+822 
-832 PATSYTVSVR
+832 
-842 YAETDNYQASM
+842 
-853 ISDHTLT
+853 
-860 GGTLVEDVYKIDL
+860 
-873 SKLDDTTY
+873 
-881 VDGMFSKDDA
+881 
-891 TGKSYAASYDA
+891 
-902 SSNALTLSGTDH
+902 
-914 TFELVADNAKVKIIL
+914 
-929 KKGVSA
+929 
-935 ALCGVTCGNI
+935 
-945 SSEDDT
+945 
-951 SLEMVRGSNT
+951 
-961 TGSIEAANVIVS
+961 
-973 GGTNNTEKIMADTIA
+973 
-988 VKGGSLTAVAAKESN
+988 
-1003 KTALSAD
+1003 
-1010 TITITDGEVTAIG
+1010 
-1023 DGTGG
+1023 
-1028 ALYADSKISLIGGTL
+1028 
-1043 TVKAGPNKTEKS
+1043 
-1055 AIDVK
+1055 
-1060 SDESSVI
+1060 
-1067 LVGDIKIINQ
+1067 
-1077 TDGALGTDD
+1077 
-1086 LFSKE
+1086 
-1091 TISTGGTTT
+1091 
-1100 KLVTVTFDTVDEV
+1100 
-1113 WTVTVEQGSD
+1113 
-1123 IILPNRPKENL
+1123 
-1134 ILRWY
+1134 
-1139 SDRDVQGYAPGIIY
+1139 
-1153 TVQENT
+1153 
-1159 YFCAKYFDEA
+1159 
-1169 PVEPSSKPT
+1169 
-1178 VAPSS
+1178 
-1183 EPTVTPSS
+1183 
-1191 KPTVA
+1191 
-1196 PSSEPTVTPSS
+1196 
-1207 EPTVEPSEEP
+1207 
-1217 IATPT
+1217 
-1222 AEPTKVPEP
+1222 PEP

-1261 TAEPTKAPMITP
+1261 TAAPTITS

-1281 SAAPS
+1281 SVAPS

>member
-201 NVSTDQIAITRS
+201 NVSADQIAITRS

-505 TIRAIDP
+505 TIRDIDP

-552 THKENLMKKVRLAT
+552 THKENLMEKVRLAT

-579 CSADGNGSYDAENA
+579 CSADGNGSYDTENA
-593 DRWIE
+593 DRWIA

-679 TTEPTKA
+679 T
-686 PTVTEKPTTEPT
+686 
-698 KAPTVTVKPTA
+698 A
-709 KPTKAPT
+709 KPIKTPT
-716 VTEKPTAEPTKAPT
+716 PTAEPTKAPEPT
-730 VTEKP
+730 AAPIKTPEP
-735 TAEPTKAPTVTVK
+735 TAEPTKA
-748 PTAKPTKAPTVT
+748 
-760 EKPTAEPTK
+760 
-769 APTVTTAPDKEIQ
+769 
-782 EAPSTALTI
+782 
-791 VARTSTSLT
+791 
-800 VQATVAAPAGK
+800 
-811 SYEYTIDGTSW
+811 
-822 QTQTTFTDLQ
+822 
-832 PATSYTVSVR
+832 
-842 YAETDNYQASM
+842 
-853 ISDHTLT
+853 
-860 GGTLVEDVYKIDL
+860 
-873 SKLDDTTY
+873 
-881 VDGMFSKDDA
+881 
-891 TGKSYAASYDA
+891 
-902 SSNALTLSGTDH
+902 
-914 TFELVADNAKVKIIL
+914 
-929 KKGVSA
+929 
-935 ALCGVTCGNI
+935 
-945 SSEDDT
+945 
-951 SLEMVRGSNT
+951 
-961 TGSIEAANVIVS
+961 
-973 GGTNNTEKIMADTIA
+973 
-988 VKGGSLTAVAAKESN
+988 
-1003 KTALSAD
+1003 
-1010 TITITDGEVTAIG
+1010 
-1023 DGTGG
+1023 
-1028 ALYADSKISLIGGTL
+1028 
-1043 TVKAGPNKTEKS
+1043 
-1055 AIDVK
+1055 
-1060 SDESSVI
+1060 
-1067 LVGDIKIINQ
+1067 
-1077 TDGALGTDD
+1077 
-1086 LFSKE
+1086 
-1091 TISTGGTTT
+1091 
-1100 KLVTVTFDTVDEV
+1100 
-1113 WTVTVEQGSD
+1113 
-1123 IILPNRPKENL
+1123 
-1134 ILRWY
+1134 
-1139 SDRDVQGYAPGIIY
+1139 
-1153 TVQENT
+1153 
-1159 YFCAKYFDEA
+1159 
-1169 PVEPSSKPT
+1169 
-1178 VAPSS
+1178 
-1183 EPTVTPSS
+1183 
-1191 KPTVA
+1191 
-1196 PSSEPTVTPSS
+1196 
-1207 EPTVEPSEEP
+1207 
-1217 IATPT
+1217 
-1222 AEPTKVPEP
+1222 PEP

-1261 TAEPTKAPMITP
+1261 TAAPTITS

-1384 KRLTIRVMKKA
+1384 KKITIRVMKKA

-1427 ATVFWVSGNTK
+1427 ATVFWVSSNTK

>member
-686 PTVTEKPTTEPT
+686 PTVT
-698 KAPTVTVKPTA
+698 
-709 KPTKAPT
+709 
-716 VTEKPTAEPTKAPT
+716 
-730 VTEKP
+730 
-735 TAEPTKAPTVTVK
+735 VK

-1183 EPTVTPSS
+1183 KPTVAPSSEPTVTPSS

-1373 VITIRT
+1373 EITIRT

>member
-130 LTLTYSFADM
+130 LTLNYSFADM

-201 NVSTDQIAITRS
+201 NVSADQIAITRS

-579 CSADGNGSYDAENA
+579 CSADGNGSYDTENA
-593 DRWIE
+593 DRWIA

-666 AEPTKAPTVTEKP
+666 AG
-679 TTEPTKA
+679 PTKA

-698 KAPTVTVKPTA
+698 KAPTVTV
-709 KPTKAPT
+709 
-716 VTEKPTAEPTKAPT
+716 
-730 VTEKP
+730 KP

-769 APTVTTAPDKEIQ
+769 APTVT
-782 EAPSTALTI
+782 
-791 VARTSTSLT
+791 
-800 VQATVAAPAGK
+800 
-811 SYEYTIDGTSW
+811 
-822 QTQTTFTDLQ
+822 
-832 PATSYTVSVR
+832 
-842 YAETDNYQASM
+842 
-853 ISDHTLT
+853 
-860 GGTLVEDVYKIDL
+860 
-873 SKLDDTTY
+873 
-881 VDGMFSKDDA
+881 
-891 TGKSYAASYDA
+891 
-902 SSNALTLSGTDH
+902 
-914 TFELVADNAKVKIIL
+914 VK
-929 KKGVSA
+929 
-935 ALCGVTCGNI
+935 
-945 SSEDDT
+945 
-951 SLEMVRGSNT
+951 
-961 TGSIEAANVIVS
+961 
-973 GGTNNTEKIMADTIA
+973 
-988 VKGGSLTAVAAKESN
+988 
-1003 KTALSAD
+1003 
-1010 TITITDGEVTAIG
+1010 
-1023 DGTGG
+1023 
-1028 ALYADSKISLIGGTL
+1028 
-1043 TVKAGPNKTEKS
+1043 P
-1055 AIDVK
+1055 
-1060 SDESSVI
+1060 
-1067 LVGDIKIINQ
+1067 
-1077 TDGALGTDD
+1077 
-1086 LFSKE
+1086 
-1091 TISTGGTTT
+1091 
-1100 KLVTVTFDTVDEV
+1100 
-1113 WTVTVEQGSD
+1113 
-1123 IILPNRPKENL
+1123 P
-1134 ILRWY
+1134 
-1139 SDRDVQGYAPGIIY
+1139 
-1153 TVQENT
+1153 
-1159 YFCAKYFDEA
+1159 
-1169 PVEPSSKPT
+1169 
-1178 VAPSS
+1178 
-1183 EPTVTPSS
+1183 
-1191 KPTVA
+1191 
-1196 PSSEPTVTPSS
+1196 
-1207 EPTVEPSEEP
+1207 
-1217 IATPT
+1217 
-1222 AEPTKVPEP
+1222 AEPTKAPTVTEKP
-1231 TAAPIKTPTP
+1231 TAKPIKTPTP

-1256 KTPTP
+1256 KTPEP
-1261 TAEPTKAPMITP
+1261 TAEPTKAPEPTAAPINTPTPTAAPTITS

>member
-130 LTLTYSFADM
+130 LTLNYSFADM

-201 NVSTDQIAITRS
+201 NVSADQIAITRS

-505 TIRAIDP
+505 TIRDIDP

-552 THKENLMKKVRLAT
+552 THKENLMEKVRLAT

-579 CSADGNGSYDAENA
+579 CSADGNGSYDTENA
-593 DRWIE
+593 DRWIA

-666 AEPTKAPTVTEKP
+666 AG
-679 TTEPTKA
+679 PTKA

-698 KAPTVTVKPTA
+698 KAPTVTV
-709 KPTKAPT
+709 
-716 VTEKPTAEPTKAPT
+716 
-730 VTEKP
+730 KP

-760 EKPTAEPTK
+760 EKPTAKP
-769 APTVTTAPDKEIQ
+769 I
-782 EAPSTALTI
+782 
-791 VARTSTSLT
+791 
-800 VQATVAAPAGK
+800 
-811 SYEYTIDGTSW
+811 
-822 QTQTTFTDLQ
+822 
-832 PATSYTVSVR
+832 
-842 YAETDNYQASM
+842 
-853 ISDHTLT
+853 
-860 GGTLVEDVYKIDL
+860 
-873 SKLDDTTY
+873 
-881 VDGMFSKDDA
+881 
-891 TGKSYAASYDA
+891 
-902 SSNALTLSGTDH
+902 
-914 TFELVADNAKVKIIL
+914 
-929 KKGVSA
+929 
-935 ALCGVTCGNI
+935 
-945 SSEDDT
+945 
-951 SLEMVRGSNT
+951 
-961 TGSIEAANVIVS
+961 
-973 GGTNNTEKIMADTIA
+973 
-988 VKGGSLTAVAAKESN
+988 
-1003 KTALSAD
+1003 KT
-1010 TITITDGEVTAIG
+1010 
-1023 DGTGG
+1023 
-1028 ALYADSKISLIGGTL
+1028 
-1043 TVKAGPNKTEKS
+1043 P
-1055 AIDVK
+1055 
-1060 SDESSVI
+1060 
-1067 LVGDIKIINQ
+1067 
-1077 TDGALGTDD
+1077 
-1086 LFSKE
+1086 
-1091 TISTGGTTT
+1091 
-1100 KLVTVTFDTVDEV
+1100 
-1113 WTVTVEQGSD
+1113 
-1123 IILPNRPKENL
+1123 
-1134 ILRWY
+1134 
-1139 SDRDVQGYAPGIIY
+1139 
-1153 TVQENT
+1153 
-1159 YFCAKYFDEA
+1159 
-1169 PVEPSSKPT
+1169 
-1178 VAPSS
+1178 
-1183 EPTVTPSS
+1183 
-1191 KPTVA
+1191 
-1196 PSSEPTVTPSS
+1196 
-1207 EPTVEPSEEP
+1207 
-1217 IATPT
+1217 TPT
-1222 AEPTKVPEP
+1222 AEPTKAPEPTAAPIKTPEPTAEPTKAPEP

-1261 TAEPTKAPMITP
+1261 TAAPTITS

-1336 LPTGAKPQKLTYTS
+1336 LPTGAKLQKLTYTS

-1384 KRLTIRVMKKA
+1384 KKITIRVMKKA

>member
-1 MTKKWRRVYAWVL
+1 MLHMR
-14 TVAMVLSMA
+14 
-23 NLPITIA
+23 
-30 KAASTQNLTVK
+30 
-41 SGATSVTIAKNE
+41 
-53 YGDDYIGDMFFNIP
+53 
-67 DALKTKS
+67 
-74 AISSNKVTSMTVKI
+74 
-88 TIKSFTQGSGAK
+88 
-100 AQAFIFA
+100 
-107 QPDAS
+107 
-112 GDWNWNQSSTAE
+112 
-124 LVTGSQ
+124 
-130 LTLTYSFADM
+130 
-140 DWKGGTTL
+140 
-148 GNLGVRFANAA
+148 
-159 EGSTVSYSVDSAVI
+159 
-173 NMADSGSSATSKPS
+173 
-187 SATSKPSSTASAGG
+187 
-201 NVSTDQIAITRS
+201 
-213 VGSGTNDYYAEYS
+213 
-226 FSITNNS
+226 
-233 SETVRGIQ
+233 
-241 ILIPTSGSVDV
+241 
-252 GYVEGFSAVYDAA
+252 
-265 LGGVV
+265 
-270 AYYSTEI
+270 
-277 AAGATVSSSSNKVG
+277 
-291 FGKQPS
+291 
-297 ISVGESNVIAVNC
+297 
-310 AGPSTGDEL
+310 
-319 NYELTGRKDVAYADT
+319 
-334 PVGRHGKLSVQKVD
+334 RHGKLSVQKVD

-505 TIRAIDP
+505 TIRDIDP

-552 THKENLMKKVRLAT
+552 THKENLMEKVRLAT

-579 CSADGNGSYDAENA
+579 CSADGNGSYDTENA
-593 DRWIE
+593 DRWIA

-666 AEPTKAPTVTEKP
+666 AG
-679 TTEPTKA
+679 PTKA

-709 KPTKAPT
+709 
-716 VTEKPTAEPTKAPT
+716 EPTKAPT

-735 TAEPTKAPTVTVK
+735 TAK
-748 PTAKPTKAPTVT
+748 
-760 EKPTAEPTK
+760 
-769 APTVTTAPDKEIQ
+769 
-782 EAPSTALTI
+782 
-791 VARTSTSLT
+791 
-800 VQATVAAPAGK
+800 
-811 SYEYTIDGTSW
+811 
-822 QTQTTFTDLQ
+822 
-832 PATSYTVSVR
+832 
-842 YAETDNYQASM
+842 
-853 ISDHTLT
+853 
-860 GGTLVEDVYKIDL
+860 
-873 SKLDDTTY
+873 
-881 VDGMFSKDDA
+881 
-891 TGKSYAASYDA
+891 
-902 SSNALTLSGTDH
+902 
-914 TFELVADNAKVKIIL
+914 
-929 KKGVSA
+929 
-935 ALCGVTCGNI
+935 
-945 SSEDDT
+945 
-951 SLEMVRGSNT
+951 
-961 TGSIEAANVIVS
+961 
-973 GGTNNTEKIMADTIA
+973 
-988 VKGGSLTAVAAKESN
+988 
-1003 KTALSAD
+1003 
-1010 TITITDGEVTAIG
+1010 
-1023 DGTGG
+1023 
-1028 ALYADSKISLIGGTL
+1028 
-1043 TVKAGPNKTEKS
+1043 
-1055 AIDVK
+1055 
-1060 SDESSVI
+1060 
-1067 LVGDIKIINQ
+1067 
-1077 TDGALGTDD
+1077 
-1086 LFSKE
+1086 
-1091 TISTGGTTT
+1091 
-1100 KLVTVTFDTVDEV
+1100 
-1113 WTVTVEQGSD
+1113 
-1123 IILPNRPKENL
+1123 
-1134 ILRWY
+1134 
-1139 SDRDVQGYAPGIIY
+1139 
-1153 TVQENT
+1153 
-1159 YFCAKYFDEA
+1159 
-1169 PVEPSSKPT
+1169 
-1178 VAPSS
+1178 
-1183 EPTVTPSS
+1183 
-1191 KPTVA
+1191 
-1196 PSSEPTVTPSS
+1196 
-1207 EPTVEPSEEP
+1207 
-1217 IATPT
+1217 
-1222 AEPTKVPEP
+1222 
-1231 TAAPIKTPTP
+1231 PIKTPTP

-1261 TAEPTKAPMITP
+1261 TAAPTITS

-1384 KRLTIRVMKKA
+1384 KKITIRVMKKA

>member
-130 LTLTYSFADM
+130 LTLNYSFADM

-201 NVSTDQIAITRS
+201 NVSADQIAITRS

-297 ISVGESNVIAVNC
+297 ITVGESNVIAVNC

-394 NMVRLVCYPRDVGS
+394 NMVRLVCYPRDGGS

-505 TIRAIDP
+505 TIRDIDP

-552 THKENLMKKVRLAT
+552 THKENLMEKVRLAT

-579 CSADGNGSYDAENA
+579 CSADGNGSYDTENA
-593 DRWIE
+593 DRWIA

-679 TTEPTKA
+679 TA
-686 PTVTEKPTTEPT
+686 EPT
-698 KAPTVTVKPTA
+698 KAPTVTV
-709 KPTKAPT
+709 
-716 VTEKPTAEPTKAPT
+716 KPTAEPTKAPT

-735 TAEPTKAPTVTVK
+735 TAKPIKTPT
-748 PTAKPTKAPTVT
+748 
-760 EKPTAEPTK
+760 PTAEPTK
-769 APTVTTAPDKEIQ
+769 APEPT
-782 EAPSTALTI
+782 
-791 VARTSTSLT
+791 
-800 VQATVAAPAGK
+800 AAP
-811 SYEYTIDGTSW
+811 I
-822 QTQTTFTDLQ
+822 
-832 PATSYTVSVR
+832 
-842 YAETDNYQASM
+842 
-853 ISDHTLT
+853 
-860 GGTLVEDVYKIDL
+860 
-873 SKLDDTTY
+873 
-881 VDGMFSKDDA
+881 
-891 TGKSYAASYDA
+891 
-902 SSNALTLSGTDH
+902 
-914 TFELVADNAKVKIIL
+914 
-929 KKGVSA
+929 
-935 ALCGVTCGNI
+935 
-945 SSEDDT
+945 
-951 SLEMVRGSNT
+951 
-961 TGSIEAANVIVS
+961 
-973 GGTNNTEKIMADTIA
+973 
-988 VKGGSLTAVAAKESN
+988 
-1003 KTALSAD
+1003 KTP
-1010 TITITDGEVTAIG
+1010 E
-1023 DGTGG
+1023 
-1028 ALYADSKISLIGGTL
+1028 
-1043 TVKAGPNKTEKS
+1043 
-1055 AIDVK
+1055 
-1060 SDESSVI
+1060 
-1067 LVGDIKIINQ
+1067 
-1077 TDGALGTDD
+1077 
-1086 LFSKE
+1086 
-1091 TISTGGTTT
+1091 
-1100 KLVTVTFDTVDEV
+1100 
-1113 WTVTVEQGSD
+1113 
-1123 IILPNRPKENL
+1123 
-1134 ILRWY
+1134 
-1139 SDRDVQGYAPGIIY
+1139 
-1153 TVQENT
+1153 
-1159 YFCAKYFDEA
+1159 
-1169 PVEPSSKPT
+1169 
-1178 VAPSS
+1178 
-1183 EPTVTPSS
+1183 
-1191 KPTVA
+1191 
-1196 PSSEPTVTPSS
+1196 
-1207 EPTVEPSEEP
+1207 
-1217 IATPT
+1217 PT
-1222 AEPTKVPEP
+1222 AEPTKAPEP

-1261 TAEPTKAPMITP
+1261 TAAPTITS

-1312 VSNLPVKSKLQLA
+1312 VSNLPVKQKLQLA

-1384 KRLTIRVMKKA
+1384 KKITIRVMKKA

>member
-201 NVSTDQIAITRS
+201 NVSADQIAITRS

-394 NMVRLVCYPRDVGS
+394 NMVRLVCYPRDGGS

-552 THKENLMKKVRLAT
+552 THKENLMEKVRLAT

-593 DRWIE
+593 DRWIA

-666 AEPTKAPTVTEKP
+666 A
-679 TTEPTKA
+679 
-686 PTVTEKPTTEPT
+686 
-698 KAPTVTVKPTA
+698 

-716 VTEKPTAEPTKAPT
+716 VTEKPTAKPIKTPT
-730 VTEKP
+730 P
-735 TAEPTKAPTVTVK
+735 TAEPTKAPE
-748 PTAKPTKAPTVT
+748 PTAAPIKTP
-760 EKPTAEPTK
+760 EPTAEPTK
-769 APTVTTAPDKEIQ
+769 A
-782 EAPSTALTI
+782 
-791 VARTSTSLT
+791 
-800 VQATVAAPAGK
+800 
-811 SYEYTIDGTSW
+811 
-822 QTQTTFTDLQ
+822 
-832 PATSYTVSVR
+832 
-842 YAETDNYQASM
+842 
-853 ISDHTLT
+853 
-860 GGTLVEDVYKIDL
+860 
-873 SKLDDTTY
+873 
-881 VDGMFSKDDA
+881 
-891 TGKSYAASYDA
+891 
-902 SSNALTLSGTDH
+902 
-914 TFELVADNAKVKIIL
+914 
-929 KKGVSA
+929 
-935 ALCGVTCGNI
+935 
-945 SSEDDT
+945 
-951 SLEMVRGSNT
+951 
-961 TGSIEAANVIVS
+961 
-973 GGTNNTEKIMADTIA
+973 
-988 VKGGSLTAVAAKESN
+988 
-1003 KTALSAD
+1003 
-1010 TITITDGEVTAIG
+1010 
-1023 DGTGG
+1023 
-1028 ALYADSKISLIGGTL
+1028 
-1043 TVKAGPNKTEKS
+1043 
-1055 AIDVK
+1055 
-1060 SDESSVI
+1060 
-1067 LVGDIKIINQ
+1067 
-1077 TDGALGTDD
+1077 
-1086 LFSKE
+1086 
-1091 TISTGGTTT
+1091 
-1100 KLVTVTFDTVDEV
+1100 
-1113 WTVTVEQGSD
+1113 
-1123 IILPNRPKENL
+1123 
-1134 ILRWY
+1134 
-1139 SDRDVQGYAPGIIY
+1139 
-1153 TVQENT
+1153 
-1159 YFCAKYFDEA
+1159 
-1169 PVEPSSKPT
+1169 
-1178 VAPSS
+1178 
-1183 EPTVTPSS
+1183 
-1191 KPTVA
+1191 
-1196 PSSEPTVTPSS
+1196 
-1207 EPTVEPSEEP
+1207 
-1217 IATPT
+1217 
-1222 AEPTKVPEP
+1222 PEP

-1261 TAEPTKAPMITP
+1261 TAAPTITS

-1384 KRLTIRVMKKA
+1384 KKITIRVMKKA

>member
-130 LTLTYSFADM
+130 LTLNYSFADM

-201 NVSTDQIAITRS
+201 NVSADQIAITRS

-579 CSADGNGSYDAENA
+579 CSADGNGSYDTENA
-593 DRWIE
+593 DRWIA

-666 AEPTKAPTVTEKP
+666 AG
-679 TTEPTKA
+679 PTKA

-698 KAPTVTVKPTA
+698 KAPTVTV
-709 KPTKAPT
+709 
-716 VTEKPTAEPTKAPT
+716 
-730 VTEKP
+730 KP

-760 EKPTAEPTK
+760 EKPTAEP
-769 APTVTTAPDKEIQ
+769 I
-782 EAPSTALTI
+782 
-791 VARTSTSLT
+791 
-800 VQATVAAPAGK
+800 
-811 SYEYTIDGTSW
+811 
-822 QTQTTFTDLQ
+822 
-832 PATSYTVSVR
+832 
-842 YAETDNYQASM
+842 
-853 ISDHTLT
+853 
-860 GGTLVEDVYKIDL
+860 
-873 SKLDDTTY
+873 
-881 VDGMFSKDDA
+881 
-891 TGKSYAASYDA
+891 
-902 SSNALTLSGTDH
+902 
-914 TFELVADNAKVKIIL
+914 
-929 KKGVSA
+929 
-935 ALCGVTCGNI
+935 
-945 SSEDDT
+945 
-951 SLEMVRGSNT
+951 
-961 TGSIEAANVIVS
+961 
-973 GGTNNTEKIMADTIA
+973 
-988 VKGGSLTAVAAKESN
+988 
-1003 KTALSAD
+1003 KT
-1010 TITITDGEVTAIG
+1010 
-1023 DGTGG
+1023 
-1028 ALYADSKISLIGGTL
+1028 
-1043 TVKAGPNKTEKS
+1043 P
-1055 AIDVK
+1055 
-1060 SDESSVI
+1060 
-1067 LVGDIKIINQ
+1067 
-1077 TDGALGTDD
+1077 
-1086 LFSKE
+1086 
-1091 TISTGGTTT
+1091 
-1100 KLVTVTFDTVDEV
+1100 
-1113 WTVTVEQGSD
+1113 
-1123 IILPNRPKENL
+1123 
-1134 ILRWY
+1134 
-1139 SDRDVQGYAPGIIY
+1139 
-1153 TVQENT
+1153 
-1159 YFCAKYFDEA
+1159 
-1169 PVEPSSKPT
+1169 
-1178 VAPSS
+1178 
-1183 EPTVTPSS
+1183 
-1191 KPTVA
+1191 
-1196 PSSEPTVTPSS
+1196 
-1207 EPTVEPSEEP
+1207 
-1217 IATPT
+1217 TPT
-1222 AEPTKVPEP
+1222 AEPTKAPEPTAAPIKTPEPTAEPTKAPEP

-1261 TAEPTKAPMITP
+1261 TAAPTITS

>member
-201 NVSTDQIAITRS
+201 NVSADQIAITRS

-505 TIRAIDP
+505 TIRAIDT

-552 THKENLMKKVRLAT
+552 SHKENLMKKVRLAT

-579 CSADGNGSYDAENA
+579 CSADGNGSYDTENA
-593 DRWIE
+593 DRWIA

-679 TTEPTKA
+679 TAEPTKA
-686 PTVTEKPTTEPT
+686 PTVTVKPTAEPT
-698 KAPTVTVKPTA
+698 KTPTVTVKPTA

-716 VTEKPTAEPTKAPT
+716 VTEKPTAK
-730 VTEKP
+730 
-735 TAEPTKAPTVTVK
+735 
-748 PTAKPTKAPTVT
+748 
-760 EKPTAEPTK
+760 
-769 APTVTTAPDKEIQ
+769 
-782 EAPSTALTI
+782 
-791 VARTSTSLT
+791 
-800 VQATVAAPAGK
+800 
-811 SYEYTIDGTSW
+811 
-822 QTQTTFTDLQ
+822 
-832 PATSYTVSVR
+832 
-842 YAETDNYQASM
+842 
-853 ISDHTLT
+853 
-860 GGTLVEDVYKIDL
+860 
-873 SKLDDTTY
+873 
-881 VDGMFSKDDA
+881 
-891 TGKSYAASYDA
+891 
-902 SSNALTLSGTDH
+902 
-914 TFELVADNAKVKIIL
+914 
-929 KKGVSA
+929 
-935 ALCGVTCGNI
+935 
-945 SSEDDT
+945 
-951 SLEMVRGSNT
+951 
-961 TGSIEAANVIVS
+961 
-973 GGTNNTEKIMADTIA
+973 
-988 VKGGSLTAVAAKESN
+988 
-1003 KTALSAD
+1003 
-1010 TITITDGEVTAIG
+1010 
-1023 DGTGG
+1023 
-1028 ALYADSKISLIGGTL
+1028 
-1043 TVKAGPNKTEKS
+1043 
-1055 AIDVK
+1055 
-1060 SDESSVI
+1060 
-1067 LVGDIKIINQ
+1067 
-1077 TDGALGTDD
+1077 
-1086 LFSKE
+1086 
-1091 TISTGGTTT
+1091 
-1100 KLVTVTFDTVDEV
+1100 
-1113 WTVTVEQGSD
+1113 
-1123 IILPNRPKENL
+1123 
-1134 ILRWY
+1134 
-1139 SDRDVQGYAPGIIY
+1139 
-1153 TVQENT
+1153 
-1159 YFCAKYFDEA
+1159 
-1169 PVEPSSKPT
+1169 
-1178 VAPSS
+1178 
-1183 EPTVTPSS
+1183 
-1191 KPTVA
+1191 
-1196 PSSEPTVTPSS
+1196 
-1207 EPTVEPSEEP
+1207 
-1217 IATPT
+1217 
-1222 AEPTKVPEP
+1222 
-1231 TAAPIKTPTP
+1231 PIKTPTP

-1256 KTPTP
+1256 KTPEP
-1261 TAEPTKAPMITP
+1261 TAEPTKAPEPTAAPIKTPEPTAAPIKTPTPTDAPMITS

-1384 KRLTIRVMKKA
+1384 KKITIRVMKKA

>member
-201 NVSTDQIAITRS
+201 NVSTDQIAIE
-213 VGSGTNDYYAEYS
+213 SGVAQGNNEYYGEYW
-226 FSITNNS
+226 FKIKNNS

-241 ILIPTSGSVDV
+241 ILLPTSGQVTV
-252 GYVEGFSAVYDAA
+252 TTEYGYSASYDES
-265 LGGVV
+265 LGGIVV
-270 AYYSTEI
+270 YYSAEL
-277 AAGATVSSSSNKVG
+277 AAGATTGNEDTKIG
-291 FGKQPS
+291 FSKQPS
-297 ISVGESNVIAVNC
+297 ITAGTARVIAVNC

-394 NMVRLVCYPRDVGS
+394 NMVRLVCYPRDGGS

-552 THKENLMKKVRLAT
+552 THKENLMEKVRLAT

-579 CSADGNGSYDAENA
+579 CSADGNGSYDTENA
-593 DRWIE
+593 DRWIA

-666 AEPTKAPTVTEKP
+666 AG
-679 TTEPTKA
+679 PTKA

-709 KPTKAPT
+709 EPTKAPT
-716 VTEKPTAEPTKAPT
+716 VTVKPTAEPTKAPT

-735 TAEPTKAPTVTVK
+735 TAKPIKTPT
-748 PTAKPTKAPTVT
+748 
-760 EKPTAEPTK
+760 PTAEPTK
-769 APTVTTAPDKEIQ
+769 APEPT
-782 EAPSTALTI
+782 
-791 VARTSTSLT
+791 
-800 VQATVAAPAGK
+800 AAP
-811 SYEYTIDGTSW
+811 I
-822 QTQTTFTDLQ
+822 
-832 PATSYTVSVR
+832 
-842 YAETDNYQASM
+842 
-853 ISDHTLT
+853 
-860 GGTLVEDVYKIDL
+860 
-873 SKLDDTTY
+873 
-881 VDGMFSKDDA
+881 
-891 TGKSYAASYDA
+891 
-902 SSNALTLSGTDH
+902 
-914 TFELVADNAKVKIIL
+914 
-929 KKGVSA
+929 
-935 ALCGVTCGNI
+935 
-945 SSEDDT
+945 
-951 SLEMVRGSNT
+951 
-961 TGSIEAANVIVS
+961 
-973 GGTNNTEKIMADTIA
+973 
-988 VKGGSLTAVAAKESN
+988 
-1003 KTALSAD
+1003 KTP
-1010 TITITDGEVTAIG
+1010 E
-1023 DGTGG
+1023 
-1028 ALYADSKISLIGGTL
+1028 
-1043 TVKAGPNKTEKS
+1043 
-1055 AIDVK
+1055 
-1060 SDESSVI
+1060 
-1067 LVGDIKIINQ
+1067 
-1077 TDGALGTDD
+1077 
-1086 LFSKE
+1086 
-1091 TISTGGTTT
+1091 
-1100 KLVTVTFDTVDEV
+1100 
-1113 WTVTVEQGSD
+1113 
-1123 IILPNRPKENL
+1123 
-1134 ILRWY
+1134 
-1139 SDRDVQGYAPGIIY
+1139 
-1153 TVQENT
+1153 
-1159 YFCAKYFDEA
+1159 
-1169 PVEPSSKPT
+1169 
-1178 VAPSS
+1178 
-1183 EPTVTPSS
+1183 
-1191 KPTVA
+1191 
-1196 PSSEPTVTPSS
+1196 
-1207 EPTVEPSEEP
+1207 
-1217 IATPT
+1217 PT
-1222 AEPTKVPEP
+1222 AEPTKAPEP

-1261 TAEPTKAPMITP
+1261 TAAPTITS

-1384 KRLTIRVMKKA
+1384 KKITIRVMKKA

>member
-187 SATSKPSSTASAGG
+187 STASAGG

-252 GYVEGFSAVYDAA
+252 GYVEGLSAVYDAA
-265 LGGVV
+265 LGGGV

-297 ISVGESNVIAVNC
+297 ISVGKSNVIAVNC

-348 GYAAPIMVDQNGVPT
+348 DYAAPIMVDQNGVPT

-394 NMVRLVCYPRDVGS
+394 NMVRLVCYPRDGGS

-552 THKENLMKKVRLAT
+552 THKENLMEKVRLAT

-593 DRWIE
+593 DRWIA

-622 KSSCSNAGGDWTA
+622 KSSCSNVGGDWTA

-666 AEPTKAPTVTEKP
+666 AEPTKAPTVTVKP
-679 TTEPTKA
+679 TAEPTKA

-698 KAPTVTVKPTA
+698 NK
-709 KPTKAPT
+709 
-716 VTEKPTAEPTKAPT
+716 
-730 VTEKP
+730 
-735 TAEPTKAPTVTVK
+735 
-748 PTAKPTKAPTVT
+748 
-760 EKPTAEPTK
+760 
-769 APTVTTAPDKEIQ
+769 PTVTTAPDKEIQ

-822 QTQTTFTDLQ
+822 QTQTTFTGLQ

-902 SSNALTLSGTDH
+902 SSNELTLSGTDH

-973 GGTNNTEKIMADTIA
+973 GGTNNTEQIMADTIA

-1010 TITITDGEVTAIG
+1010 KITITDGEVTAIG

-1113 WTVTVEQGSD
+1113 WNVTVEQGSE
-1123 IILPNRPKENL
+1123 IILPNRPKEGL

-1139 SDRDVQGYAPGIIY
+1139 SDRDVQGYAPGTIY

-1159 YFCAKYFDEA
+1159 YFCAKYFNKA

-1183 EPTVTPSS
+1183 

-1196 PSSEPTVTPSS
+1196 PSS

-1222 AEPTKVPEP
+1222 AEPTK
-1231 TAAPIKTPTP
+1231 
-1241 TAEPTKAPEP
+1241 APEP
-1251 TAAPI
+1251 TA
-1256 KTPTP
+1256 
-1261 TAEPTKAPMITP
+1261 APMITP

-1291 TPTQKPGIQATGMR
+1291 TPTQKPGIQATGIR

-1312 VSNLPVKSKLQLA
+1312 VSNLPVKQKLQLA

-1384 KRLTIRVMKKA
+1384 KKITIRVMKKA

-1427 ATVFWVSGNTK
+1427 AKVFWVSGNTK

>member
-130 LTLTYSFADM
+130 LTLNYSFADM

-201 NVSTDQIAITRS
+201 NVSADQIAITRS

-505 TIRAIDP
+505 TIRDIDP

-552 THKENLMKKVRLAT
+552 THKENLMEKVRLAT

-579 CSADGNGSYDAENA
+579 CSADGNGSYDTENA
-593 DRWIE
+593 DRWIA

-666 AEPTKAPTVTEKP
+666 AG
-679 TTEPTKA
+679 PTKA

-698 KAPTVTVKPTA
+698 KAPTVTV
-709 KPTKAPT
+709 
-716 VTEKPTAEPTKAPT
+716 
-730 VTEKP
+730 KP

-769 APTVTTAPDKEIQ
+769 APTVT
-782 EAPSTALTI
+782 
-791 VARTSTSLT
+791 V
-800 VQATVAAPAGK
+800 
-811 SYEYTIDGTSW
+811 
-822 QTQTTFTDLQ
+822 
-832 PATSYTVSVR
+832 
-842 YAETDNYQASM
+842 
-853 ISDHTLT
+853 
-860 GGTLVEDVYKIDL
+860 
-873 SKLDDTTY
+873 
-881 VDGMFSKDDA
+881 
-891 TGKSYAASYDA
+891 
-902 SSNALTLSGTDH
+902 
-914 TFELVADNAKVKIIL
+914 
-929 KKGVSA
+929 
-935 ALCGVTCGNI
+935 
-945 SSEDDT
+945 
-951 SLEMVRGSNT
+951 
-961 TGSIEAANVIVS
+961 
-973 GGTNNTEKIMADTIA
+973 
-988 VKGGSLTAVAAKESN
+988 
-1003 KTALSAD
+1003 
-1010 TITITDGEVTAIG
+1010 
-1023 DGTGG
+1023 
-1028 ALYADSKISLIGGTL
+1028 
-1043 TVKAGPNKTEKS
+1043 
-1055 AIDVK
+1055 
-1060 SDESSVI
+1060 
-1067 LVGDIKIINQ
+1067 
-1077 TDGALGTDD
+1077 
-1086 LFSKE
+1086 
-1091 TISTGGTTT
+1091 
-1100 KLVTVTFDTVDEV
+1100 
-1113 WTVTVEQGSD
+1113 
-1123 IILPNRPKENL
+1123 
-1134 ILRWY
+1134 
-1139 SDRDVQGYAPGIIY
+1139 
-1153 TVQENT
+1153 
-1159 YFCAKYFDEA
+1159 
-1169 PVEPSSKPT
+1169 KPT
-1178 VAPSS
+1178 AEPTKA
-1183 EPTVTPSS
+1183 PTVTE
-1191 KPTVA
+1191 KPTA
-1196 PSSEPTVTPSS
+1196 KPIKTP
-1207 EPTVEPSEEP
+1207 
-1217 IATPT
+1217 TPT
-1222 AEPTKVPEP
+1222 AEPTKAPEP
-1231 TAAPIKTPTP
+1231 TAAPIKTPEP

-1261 TAEPTKAPMITP
+1261 TAEPTITS

-1281 SAAPS
+1281 SAALS

-1384 KRLTIRVMKKA
+1384 KKITIRVMKKA

>member
-14 TVAMVLSMA
+14 IVAMVLSMA

-201 NVSTDQIAITRS
+201 NVSADQIAITRS

-505 TIRAIDP
+505 TIRDIDP

-524 QDVDQVAAKPMKA
+524 QDVDQVADKPMKA

-552 THKENLMKKVRLAT
+552 THKENLMEKVRLAT

-579 CSADGNGSYDAENA
+579 CSADGNGSYDTENA
-593 DRWIE
+593 DRWIA

-666 AEPTKAPTVTEKP
+666 AG
-679 TTEPTKA
+679 PTKA

-709 KPTKAPT
+709 A
-716 VTEKPTAEPTKAPT
+716 
-730 VTEKP
+730 
-735 TAEPTKAPTVTVK
+735 PTKAPTVTVK

-760 EKPTAEPTK
+760 EKPTAKP
-769 APTVTTAPDKEIQ
+769 I
-782 EAPSTALTI
+782 
-791 VARTSTSLT
+791 
-800 VQATVAAPAGK
+800 
-811 SYEYTIDGTSW
+811 
-822 QTQTTFTDLQ
+822 
-832 PATSYTVSVR
+832 
-842 YAETDNYQASM
+842 
-853 ISDHTLT
+853 
-860 GGTLVEDVYKIDL
+860 
-873 SKLDDTTY
+873 
-881 VDGMFSKDDA
+881 
-891 TGKSYAASYDA
+891 
-902 SSNALTLSGTDH
+902 
-914 TFELVADNAKVKIIL
+914 
-929 KKGVSA
+929 
-935 ALCGVTCGNI
+935 
-945 SSEDDT
+945 
-951 SLEMVRGSNT
+951 
-961 TGSIEAANVIVS
+961 
-973 GGTNNTEKIMADTIA
+973 
-988 VKGGSLTAVAAKESN
+988 
-1003 KTALSAD
+1003 KT
-1010 TITITDGEVTAIG
+1010 
-1023 DGTGG
+1023 
-1028 ALYADSKISLIGGTL
+1028 
-1043 TVKAGPNKTEKS
+1043 P
-1055 AIDVK
+1055 
-1060 SDESSVI
+1060 
-1067 LVGDIKIINQ
+1067 
-1077 TDGALGTDD
+1077 
-1086 LFSKE
+1086 
-1091 TISTGGTTT
+1091 
-1100 KLVTVTFDTVDEV
+1100 
-1113 WTVTVEQGSD
+1113 
-1123 IILPNRPKENL
+1123 
-1134 ILRWY
+1134 
-1139 SDRDVQGYAPGIIY
+1139 
-1153 TVQENT
+1153 
-1159 YFCAKYFDEA
+1159 
-1169 PVEPSSKPT
+1169 
-1178 VAPSS
+1178 
-1183 EPTVTPSS
+1183 
-1191 KPTVA
+1191 
-1196 PSSEPTVTPSS
+1196 
-1207 EPTVEPSEEP
+1207 
-1217 IATPT
+1217 TPT
-1222 AEPTKVPEP
+1222 AEPTKAPEPTAAPIKTPEPTAEPTKAPEP

-1261 TAEPTKAPMITP
+1261 TAAPTITS

-1384 KRLTIRVMKKA
+1384 KKITIRVMKKA

>member
-41 SGATSVTIAKNE
+41 SGATSVTIAKNK

-112 GDWNWNQSSTAE
+112 GNWNWNQSSTAE

-201 NVSTDQIAITRS
+201 NVSADQIAITRS

-394 NMVRLVCYPRDVGS
+394 NMVRLVCYPRDGGS

-419 QQLDTL
+419 QRLDTL

-453 YLKEAKIFFTKY
+453 YLKEAKTFFTKY

-490 GNGKDLYTYCSEVIK
+490 GNGKDLYTYCSEVIE

-524 QDVDQVAAKPMKA
+524 QDVDQVAAKPMKD
-537 LGYENIMY
+537 LGFKNIMY

-552 THKENLMKKVRLAT
+552 THGENLMKKVRQAT

-593 DRWIE
+593 DRWIA

-679 TTEPTKA
+679 TAE
-686 PTVTEKPTTEPT
+686 
-698 KAPTVTVKPTA
+698 
-709 KPTKAPT
+709 PTKAPT

-735 TAEPTKAPTVTVK
+735 TAEPTNTPTVTS
-748 PTAKPTKAPTVT
+748 APG
-760 EKPTAEPTK
+760 
-769 APTVTTAPDKEIQ
+769 KETQ
-782 EAPSTALTI
+782 AAPSTALEK

-902 SSNALTLSGTDH
+902 SSNELTLSGTDQ

-945 SSEDDT
+945 SSEDNT

-973 GGTNNTEKIMADTIA
+973 GGTNNTEQIMADTIA

-1023 DGTGG
+1023 EGTGG

-1100 KLVTVTFDTVDEV
+1100 KLVTVTFDTTDEV

-1139 SDRDVQGYAPGIIY
+1139 SDRDVQGYAPGTIY

-1191 KPTVA
+1191 
-1196 PSSEPTVTPSS
+1196 

-1222 AEPTKVPEP
+1222 AEPTTAPEP

-1251 TAAPI
+1251 TTAPI

-1261 TAEPTKAPMITP
+1261 TAEPTDVPTITP

-1286 EKPTI
+1286 EKPTL
-1291 TPTQKPGIQATGMR
+1291 TPTQKPVIQATGMR

-1312 VSNLPVKSKLQLA
+1312 VSNLPVKQKLQLA

-1336 LPTGAKPQKLTYTS
+1336 LPTGAKLQKLTYTS
-1350 SKPSI
+1350 SNPSI

-1362 KIVAGKKAGTT
+1362 KIIAGKKAGTT

-1384 KRLTIRVMKKA
+1384 KKITIRVMKKA

-1462 TDGSGKKKVIKLTIK
+1462 TDGSGKKKAIKLTIK

>member
-1 MTKKWRRVYAWVL
+1 M
-14 TVAMVLSMA
+14 
-23 NLPITIA
+23 
-30 KAASTQNLTVK
+30 
-41 SGATSVTIAKNE
+41 
-53 YGDDYIGDMFFNIP
+53 
-67 DALKTKS
+67 
-74 AISSNKVTSMTVKI
+74 
-88 TIKSFTQGSGAK
+88 
-100 AQAFIFA
+100 
-107 QPDAS
+107 
-112 GDWNWNQSSTAE
+112 
-124 LVTGSQ
+124 
-130 LTLTYSFADM
+130 
-140 DWKGGTTL
+140 
-148 GNLGVRFANAA
+148 
-159 EGSTVSYSVDSAVI
+159 
-173 NMADSGSSATSKPS
+173 
-187 SATSKPSSTASAGG
+187 
-201 NVSTDQIAITRS
+201 
-213 VGSGTNDYYAEYS
+213 
-226 FSITNNS
+226 
-233 SETVRGIQ
+233 
-241 ILIPTSGSVDV
+241 
-252 GYVEGFSAVYDAA
+252 
-265 LGGVV
+265 
-270 AYYSTEI
+270 
-277 AAGATVSSSSNKVG
+277 
-291 FGKQPS
+291 
-297 ISVGESNVIAVNC
+297 
-310 AGPSTGDEL
+310 
-319 NYELTGRKDVAYADT
+319 
-334 PVGRHGKLSVQKVD
+334 
-348 GYAAPIMVDQNGVPT
+348 APIMVDQNGVPT

-394 NMVRLVCYPRDVGS
+394 NMVRLVCYPRDGGS

-552 THKENLMKKVRLAT
+552 THKENLMEKVRLAT

-579 CSADGNGSYDAENA
+579 CSADGNGSYDPESA
-593 DRWIE
+593 DRWIA

-666 AEPTKAPTVTEKP
+666 AEPTKAPTVTVKP
-679 TTEPTKA
+679 TAKPTKA

-709 KPTKAPT
+709 EPTKAPT
-716 VTEKPTAEPTKAPT
+716 VTVKPTAEPTKAPT

-735 TAEPTKAPTVTVK
+735 TTE
-748 PTAKPTKAPTVT
+748 PTKAPTVT
-760 EKPTAEPTK
+760 EKPTAEPTNK
-769 APTVTTAPDKEIQ
+769 PTVTTAPDKGIQ

-902 SSNALTLSGTDH
+902 SSNELTLSGTDH

-951 SLEMVRGSNT
+951 SLEMARGSNT

-973 GGTNNTEKIMADTIA
+973 GGTNNTEQIMADTIA

-1010 TITITDGEVTAIG
+1010 KITITDGEVTAIG

-1159 YFCAKYFDEA
+1159 YFCAKYFDKA

-1178 VAPSS
+1178 VA
-1183 EPTVTPSS
+1183 
-1191 KPTVA
+1191 
-1196 PSSEPTVTPSS
+1196 PSS

-1222 AEPTKVPEP
+1222 AEPTK
-1231 TAAPIKTPTP
+1231 
-1241 TAEPTKAPEP
+1241 APEP
-1251 TAAPI
+1251 TDAP
-1256 KTPTP
+1256 
-1261 TAEPTKAPMITP
+1261 AITP

-1281 SAAPS
+1281 SVAPS
-1286 EKPTI
+1286 EKPTV

-1312 VSNLPVKSKLQLA
+1312 VSNLPVKQKLQLA

-1384 KRLTIRVMKKA
+1384 KKITIRVMKKA
-1395 VKKIKLSGVKKLK
+1395 VKKIKLSGVKRLK

-1427 ATVFWVSGNTK
+1427 AKVFWVSGNTK

>member
-14 TVAMVLSMA
+14 IVAMVLSMA

-201 NVSTDQIAITRS
+201 NVSTDQIAIE
-213 VGSGTNDYYAEYS
+213 SGVAQGNNEYYGEYW
-226 FSITNNS
+226 FKIKNNS

-241 ILIPTSGSVDV
+241 ILLPTSGQVTV
-252 GYVEGFSAVYDAA
+252 TTEYGYSASYDES
-265 LGGVV
+265 LGGIVV
-270 AYYSTEI
+270 YYSAEL
-277 AAGATVSSSSNKVG
+277 AAGATTGNEDTKIG
-291 FGKQPS
+291 FSKQPS
-297 ISVGESNVIAVNC
+297 ITAGTARVIAVNC

-348 GYAAPIMVDQNGVPT
+348 SYAAPIMVDQNGVPT

-593 DRWIE
+593 DRWIA

-679 TTEPTKA
+679 TAEPTKA
-686 PTVTEKPTTEPT
+686 PTVTVKPTAEPT
-698 KAPTVTVKPTA
+698 KTPTVTVKPTA

-730 VTEKP
+730 VTVKP

-748 PTAKPTKAPTVT
+748 PTAKPIKTPT
-760 EKPTAEPTK
+760 PTAEPTK
-769 APTVTTAPDKEIQ
+769 APEPT
-782 EAPSTALTI
+782 
-791 VARTSTSLT
+791 
-800 VQATVAAPAGK
+800 AAP
-811 SYEYTIDGTSW
+811 I
-822 QTQTTFTDLQ
+822 
-832 PATSYTVSVR
+832 
-842 YAETDNYQASM
+842 
-853 ISDHTLT
+853 
-860 GGTLVEDVYKIDL
+860 
-873 SKLDDTTY
+873 
-881 VDGMFSKDDA
+881 
-891 TGKSYAASYDA
+891 
-902 SSNALTLSGTDH
+902 
-914 TFELVADNAKVKIIL
+914 
-929 KKGVSA
+929 
-935 ALCGVTCGNI
+935 
-945 SSEDDT
+945 
-951 SLEMVRGSNT
+951 
-961 TGSIEAANVIVS
+961 
-973 GGTNNTEKIMADTIA
+973 
-988 VKGGSLTAVAAKESN
+988 
-1003 KTALSAD
+1003 KTP
-1010 TITITDGEVTAIG
+1010 E
-1023 DGTGG
+1023 
-1028 ALYADSKISLIGGTL
+1028 
-1043 TVKAGPNKTEKS
+1043 
-1055 AIDVK
+1055 
-1060 SDESSVI
+1060 
-1067 LVGDIKIINQ
+1067 
-1077 TDGALGTDD
+1077 
-1086 LFSKE
+1086 
-1091 TISTGGTTT
+1091 
-1100 KLVTVTFDTVDEV
+1100 
-1113 WTVTVEQGSD
+1113 
-1123 IILPNRPKENL
+1123 
-1134 ILRWY
+1134 
-1139 SDRDVQGYAPGIIY
+1139 
-1153 TVQENT
+1153 
-1159 YFCAKYFDEA
+1159 
-1169 PVEPSSKPT
+1169 
-1178 VAPSS
+1178 
-1183 EPTVTPSS
+1183 
-1191 KPTVA
+1191 
-1196 PSSEPTVTPSS
+1196 
-1207 EPTVEPSEEP
+1207 
-1217 IATPT
+1217 PT
-1222 AEPTKVPEP
+1222 AEPTKAPEP

-1261 TAEPTKAPMITP
+1261 TDAPMITP

-1384 KRLTIRVMKKA
+1384 KKITIRVMKKA

>member
-14 TVAMVLSMA
+14 IVAMVLSMA

-201 NVSTDQIAITRS
+201 NVSTDQIAIE
-213 VGSGTNDYYAEYS
+213 SGVAQGNNEYYGEYW
-226 FSITNNS
+226 FKIKNNS

-241 ILIPTSGSVDV
+241 ILLPTSGQVTV
-252 GYVEGFSAVYDAA
+252 TTEYGYSASYDES
-265 LGGVV
+265 LGGIVV
-270 AYYSTEI
+270 YYSAEL
-277 AAGATVSSSSNKVG
+277 AAGATTGNEDTKIG
-291 FGKQPS
+291 FSKQPS
-297 ISVGESNVIAVNC
+297 ITAGTARVIAVNC

-348 GYAAPIMVDQNGVPT
+348 SYAAPIMVDQNGVPT

-593 DRWIE
+593 DRWIA

-679 TTEPTKA
+679 TAEPTKA
-686 PTVTEKPTTEPT
+686 PTVTVKPTAEPT
-698 KAPTVTVKPTA
+698 KTPTVTVKPTA

-730 VTEKP
+730 VTVKP

-748 PTAKPTKAPTVT
+748 PTAK
-760 EKPTAEPTK
+760 
-769 APTVTTAPDKEIQ
+769 
-782 EAPSTALTI
+782 
-791 VARTSTSLT
+791 
-800 VQATVAAPAGK
+800 
-811 SYEYTIDGTSW
+811 
-822 QTQTTFTDLQ
+822 
-832 PATSYTVSVR
+832 
-842 YAETDNYQASM
+842 
-853 ISDHTLT
+853 
-860 GGTLVEDVYKIDL
+860 
-873 SKLDDTTY
+873 
-881 VDGMFSKDDA
+881 
-891 TGKSYAASYDA
+891 
-902 SSNALTLSGTDH
+902 
-914 TFELVADNAKVKIIL
+914 
-929 KKGVSA
+929 
-935 ALCGVTCGNI
+935 
-945 SSEDDT
+945 
-951 SLEMVRGSNT
+951 
-961 TGSIEAANVIVS
+961 
-973 GGTNNTEKIMADTIA
+973 
-988 VKGGSLTAVAAKESN
+988 
-1003 KTALSAD
+1003 
-1010 TITITDGEVTAIG
+1010 
-1023 DGTGG
+1023 
-1028 ALYADSKISLIGGTL
+1028 
-1043 TVKAGPNKTEKS
+1043 
-1055 AIDVK
+1055 
-1060 SDESSVI
+1060 
-1067 LVGDIKIINQ
+1067 
-1077 TDGALGTDD
+1077 
-1086 LFSKE
+1086 
-1091 TISTGGTTT
+1091 
-1100 KLVTVTFDTVDEV
+1100 
-1113 WTVTVEQGSD
+1113 
-1123 IILPNRPKENL
+1123 
-1134 ILRWY
+1134 
-1139 SDRDVQGYAPGIIY
+1139 
-1153 TVQENT
+1153 
-1159 YFCAKYFDEA
+1159 
-1169 PVEPSSKPT
+1169 
-1178 VAPSS
+1178 
-1183 EPTVTPSS
+1183 
-1191 KPTVA
+1191 
-1196 PSSEPTVTPSS
+1196 
-1207 EPTVEPSEEP
+1207 
-1217 IATPT
+1217 
-1222 AEPTKVPEP
+1222 
-1231 TAAPIKTPTP
+1231 PIKTPTP

-1256 KTPTP
+1256 KTPEP
-1261 TAEPTKAPMITP
+1261 TAEPTKAPEPTAAPIKTPTPTDAPMITP

-1384 KRLTIRVMKKA
+1384 KKITIRVMKKA

>member
-130 LTLTYSFADM
+130 LTLNYSFADM

-201 NVSTDQIAITRS
+201 NVSADQIAITRS

-505 TIRAIDP
+505 TIRDIDP

-552 THKENLMKKVRLAT
+552 THKENLMEKVRLAT

-579 CSADGNGSYDAENA
+579 CSADGNGSYDTENA
-593 DRWIE
+593 DRWIA

-666 AEPTKAPTVTEKP
+666 AGPTKAPTVTEKP

-686 PTVTEKPTTEPT
+686 PTVTVKPTAEPT

-735 TAEPTKAPTVTVK
+735 TAK
-748 PTAKPTKAPTVT
+748 
-760 EKPTAEPTK
+760 
-769 APTVTTAPDKEIQ
+769 
-782 EAPSTALTI
+782 
-791 VARTSTSLT
+791 
-800 VQATVAAPAGK
+800 
-811 SYEYTIDGTSW
+811 
-822 QTQTTFTDLQ
+822 
-832 PATSYTVSVR
+832 
-842 YAETDNYQASM
+842 
-853 ISDHTLT
+853 
-860 GGTLVEDVYKIDL
+860 
-873 SKLDDTTY
+873 
-881 VDGMFSKDDA
+881 
-891 TGKSYAASYDA
+891 
-902 SSNALTLSGTDH
+902 
-914 TFELVADNAKVKIIL
+914 
-929 KKGVSA
+929 
-935 ALCGVTCGNI
+935 
-945 SSEDDT
+945 
-951 SLEMVRGSNT
+951 
-961 TGSIEAANVIVS
+961 
-973 GGTNNTEKIMADTIA
+973 
-988 VKGGSLTAVAAKESN
+988 
-1003 KTALSAD
+1003 
-1010 TITITDGEVTAIG
+1010 
-1023 DGTGG
+1023 
-1028 ALYADSKISLIGGTL
+1028 
-1043 TVKAGPNKTEKS
+1043 
-1055 AIDVK
+1055 
-1060 SDESSVI
+1060 
-1067 LVGDIKIINQ
+1067 
-1077 TDGALGTDD
+1077 
-1086 LFSKE
+1086 
-1091 TISTGGTTT
+1091 
-1100 KLVTVTFDTVDEV
+1100 
-1113 WTVTVEQGSD
+1113 
-1123 IILPNRPKENL
+1123 
-1134 ILRWY
+1134 
-1139 SDRDVQGYAPGIIY
+1139 
-1153 TVQENT
+1153 
-1159 YFCAKYFDEA
+1159 
-1169 PVEPSSKPT
+1169 
-1178 VAPSS
+1178 
-1183 EPTVTPSS
+1183 
-1191 KPTVA
+1191 
-1196 PSSEPTVTPSS
+1196 
-1207 EPTVEPSEEP
+1207 
-1217 IATPT
+1217 
-1222 AEPTKVPEP
+1222 
-1231 TAAPIKTPTP
+1231 PIKTPTP

-1256 KTPTP
+1256 KTPEP
-1261 TAEPTKAPMITP
+1261 TAEPTKAPEPTAAPIKTPTPTAAPTITS

-1281 SAAPS
+1281 SAALS

-1384 KRLTIRVMKKA
+1384 KKITIRVMKKA

>member
-130 LTLTYSFADM
+130 LTLNYSFADM

-201 NVSTDQIAITRS
+201 NVSADQIAITRS

-579 CSADGNGSYDAENA
+579 CSADGNGSYDTENA
-593 DRWIE
+593 DRWIA

-666 AEPTKAPTVTEKP
+666 AG
-679 TTEPTKA
+679 PTKA

-709 KPTKAPT
+709 
-716 VTEKPTAEPTKAPT
+716 
-730 VTEKP
+730 
-735 TAEPTKAPTVTVK
+735 
-748 PTAKPTKAPTVT
+748 
-760 EKPTAEPTK
+760 
-769 APTVTTAPDKEIQ
+769 
-782 EAPSTALTI
+782 
-791 VARTSTSLT
+791 
-800 VQATVAAPAGK
+800 
-811 SYEYTIDGTSW
+811 
-822 QTQTTFTDLQ
+822 
-832 PATSYTVSVR
+832 
-842 YAETDNYQASM
+842 
-853 ISDHTLT
+853 
-860 GGTLVEDVYKIDL
+860 
-873 SKLDDTTY
+873 
-881 VDGMFSKDDA
+881 
-891 TGKSYAASYDA
+891 
-902 SSNALTLSGTDH
+902 
-914 TFELVADNAKVKIIL
+914 
-929 KKGVSA
+929 
-935 ALCGVTCGNI
+935 
-945 SSEDDT
+945 
-951 SLEMVRGSNT
+951 
-961 TGSIEAANVIVS
+961 
-973 GGTNNTEKIMADTIA
+973 
-988 VKGGSLTAVAAKESN
+988 
-1003 KTALSAD
+1003 
-1010 TITITDGEVTAIG
+1010 
-1023 DGTGG
+1023 
-1028 ALYADSKISLIGGTL
+1028 
-1043 TVKAGPNKTEKS
+1043 
-1055 AIDVK
+1055 
-1060 SDESSVI
+1060 
-1067 LVGDIKIINQ
+1067 
-1077 TDGALGTDD
+1077 
-1086 LFSKE
+1086 
-1091 TISTGGTTT
+1091 
-1100 KLVTVTFDTVDEV
+1100 
-1113 WTVTVEQGSD
+1113 
-1123 IILPNRPKENL
+1123 
-1134 ILRWY
+1134 
-1139 SDRDVQGYAPGIIY
+1139 
-1153 TVQENT
+1153 
-1159 YFCAKYFDEA
+1159 
-1169 PVEPSSKPT
+1169 
-1178 VAPSS
+1178 
-1183 EPTVTPSS
+1183 
-1191 KPTVA
+1191 
-1196 PSSEPTVTPSS
+1196 
-1207 EPTVEPSEEP
+1207 
-1217 IATPT
+1217 
-1222 AEPTKVPEP
+1222 
-1231 TAAPIKTPTP
+1231 APIKTPTP

-1251 TAAPI
+1251 TAAP
-1256 KTPTP
+1256 T
-1261 TAEPTKAPMITP
+1261 ITS

-1384 KRLTIRVMKKA
+1384 KKITIRVMKKA

>member
-201 NVSTDQIAITRS
+201 NVSADQIAITRS

-505 TIRAIDP
+505 TIRDIDP

-552 THKENLMKKVRLAT
+552 THKENLMEKVRLAT

-579 CSADGNGSYDAENA
+579 CSADGNGSYDTENA
-593 DRWIE
+593 DRWIA

-654 KENASYPAVSPS
+654 KENASYPVVSPS
-666 AEPTKAPTVTEKP
+666 AEPTKAPTVTVKP
-679 TTEPTKA
+679 TTK
-686 PTVTEKPTTEPT
+686 PT
-698 KAPTVTVKPTA
+698 KAPTVTV
-709 KPTKAPT
+709 
-716 VTEKPTAEPTKAPT
+716 
-730 VTEKP
+730 KP

-760 EKPTAEPTK
+760 EKPTVEPTKAPTVTVKPTAEPTK
-769 APTVTTAPDKEIQ
+769 APTVTE
-782 EAPSTALTI
+782 
-791 VARTSTSLT
+791 
-800 VQATVAAPAGK
+800 
-811 SYEYTIDGTSW
+811 
-822 QTQTTFTDLQ
+822 
-832 PATSYTVSVR
+832 
-842 YAETDNYQASM
+842 
-853 ISDHTLT
+853 
-860 GGTLVEDVYKIDL
+860 
-873 SKLDDTTY
+873 
-881 VDGMFSKDDA
+881 
-891 TGKSYAASYDA
+891 
-902 SSNALTLSGTDH
+902 
-914 TFELVADNAKVKIIL
+914 
-929 KKGVSA
+929 
-935 ALCGVTCGNI
+935 
-945 SSEDDT
+945 
-951 SLEMVRGSNT
+951 
-961 TGSIEAANVIVS
+961 
-973 GGTNNTEKIMADTIA
+973 
-988 VKGGSLTAVAAKESN
+988 
-1003 KTALSAD
+1003 
-1010 TITITDGEVTAIG
+1010 
-1023 DGTGG
+1023 
-1028 ALYADSKISLIGGTL
+1028 
-1043 TVKAGPNKTEKS
+1043 
-1055 AIDVK
+1055 
-1060 SDESSVI
+1060 
-1067 LVGDIKIINQ
+1067 
-1077 TDGALGTDD
+1077 
-1086 LFSKE
+1086 
-1091 TISTGGTTT
+1091 
-1100 KLVTVTFDTVDEV
+1100 
-1113 WTVTVEQGSD
+1113 
-1123 IILPNRPKENL
+1123 
-1134 ILRWY
+1134 
-1139 SDRDVQGYAPGIIY
+1139 
-1153 TVQENT
+1153 
-1159 YFCAKYFDEA
+1159 
-1169 PVEPSSKPT
+1169 KPT
-1178 VAPSS
+1178 A
-1183 EPTVTPSS
+1183 
-1191 KPTVA
+1191 K
-1196 PSSEPTVTPSS
+1196 
-1207 EPTVEPSEEP
+1207 
-1217 IATPT
+1217 
-1222 AEPTKVPEP
+1222 
-1231 TAAPIKTPTP
+1231 PIKTPTP

-1256 KTPTP
+1256 KTPEP
-1261 TAEPTKAPMITP
+1261 TAEPTNAPEPTAAPIKTPTPTAAPTITS

-1384 KRLTIRVMKKA
+1384 KKITIRVMKKA

>member
-201 NVSTDQIAITRS
+201 NVSADQIAITRS

-505 TIRAIDP
+505 TIRDIDP

-552 THKENLMKKVRLAT
+552 THKENLMEKVRLAT

-579 CSADGNGSYDAENA
+579 CSADGNGSYDTENA
-593 DRWIE
+593 DRWIA

-666 AEPTKAPTVTEKP
+666 AG
-679 TTEPTKA
+679 PTKA

-698 KAPTVTVKPTA
+698 KAPTVTV
-709 KPTKAPT
+709 
-716 VTEKPTAEPTKAPT
+716 
-730 VTEKP
+730 KP

-760 EKPTAEPTK
+760 EKPTAKP
-769 APTVTTAPDKEIQ
+769 I
-782 EAPSTALTI
+782 
-791 VARTSTSLT
+791 
-800 VQATVAAPAGK
+800 
-811 SYEYTIDGTSW
+811 
-822 QTQTTFTDLQ
+822 
-832 PATSYTVSVR
+832 
-842 YAETDNYQASM
+842 
-853 ISDHTLT
+853 
-860 GGTLVEDVYKIDL
+860 
-873 SKLDDTTY
+873 
-881 VDGMFSKDDA
+881 
-891 TGKSYAASYDA
+891 
-902 SSNALTLSGTDH
+902 
-914 TFELVADNAKVKIIL
+914 
-929 KKGVSA
+929 
-935 ALCGVTCGNI
+935 
-945 SSEDDT
+945 
-951 SLEMVRGSNT
+951 
-961 TGSIEAANVIVS
+961 
-973 GGTNNTEKIMADTIA
+973 
-988 VKGGSLTAVAAKESN
+988 
-1003 KTALSAD
+1003 KT
-1010 TITITDGEVTAIG
+1010 
-1023 DGTGG
+1023 
-1028 ALYADSKISLIGGTL
+1028 
-1043 TVKAGPNKTEKS
+1043 P
-1055 AIDVK
+1055 
-1060 SDESSVI
+1060 
-1067 LVGDIKIINQ
+1067 
-1077 TDGALGTDD
+1077 
-1086 LFSKE
+1086 
-1091 TISTGGTTT
+1091 
-1100 KLVTVTFDTVDEV
+1100 
-1113 WTVTVEQGSD
+1113 
-1123 IILPNRPKENL
+1123 
-1134 ILRWY
+1134 
-1139 SDRDVQGYAPGIIY
+1139 
-1153 TVQENT
+1153 
-1159 YFCAKYFDEA
+1159 
-1169 PVEPSSKPT
+1169 
-1178 VAPSS
+1178 
-1183 EPTVTPSS
+1183 
-1191 KPTVA
+1191 
-1196 PSSEPTVTPSS
+1196 
-1207 EPTVEPSEEP
+1207 
-1217 IATPT
+1217 TPT
-1222 AEPTKVPEP
+1222 AEPTKAPEPTAAPIKTPEPTAEPTKAPEP

-1261 TAEPTKAPMITP
+1261 TAEPTKAPEPTAAPIKTPTPTDAPMITP

-1281 SAAPS
+1281 SVAPS

-1384 KRLTIRVMKKA
+1384 KKITIRVMKKA

>member
-130 LTLTYSFADM
+130 LTLNYSFADM

-201 NVSTDQIAITRS
+201 NVSADQIAITRS

-505 TIRAIDP
+505 TIRDIDP

-552 THKENLMKKVRLAT
+552 THKENLMEKVRLAT

-579 CSADGNGSYDAENA
+579 CSADGNGSYDTENA
-593 DRWIE
+593 DRWIA

-666 AEPTKAPTVTEKP
+666 AG
-679 TTEPTKA
+679 PTKA

-709 KPTKAPT
+709 
-716 VTEKPTAEPTKAPT
+716 EPTKAPT

-735 TAEPTKAPTVTVK
+735 TAK
-748 PTAKPTKAPTVT
+748 
-760 EKPTAEPTK
+760 
-769 APTVTTAPDKEIQ
+769 
-782 EAPSTALTI
+782 
-791 VARTSTSLT
+791 
-800 VQATVAAPAGK
+800 
-811 SYEYTIDGTSW
+811 
-822 QTQTTFTDLQ
+822 
-832 PATSYTVSVR
+832 
-842 YAETDNYQASM
+842 
-853 ISDHTLT
+853 
-860 GGTLVEDVYKIDL
+860 
-873 SKLDDTTY
+873 
-881 VDGMFSKDDA
+881 
-891 TGKSYAASYDA
+891 
-902 SSNALTLSGTDH
+902 
-914 TFELVADNAKVKIIL
+914 
-929 KKGVSA
+929 
-935 ALCGVTCGNI
+935 
-945 SSEDDT
+945 
-951 SLEMVRGSNT
+951 
-961 TGSIEAANVIVS
+961 
-973 GGTNNTEKIMADTIA
+973 
-988 VKGGSLTAVAAKESN
+988 
-1003 KTALSAD
+1003 
-1010 TITITDGEVTAIG
+1010 
-1023 DGTGG
+1023 
-1028 ALYADSKISLIGGTL
+1028 
-1043 TVKAGPNKTEKS
+1043 
-1055 AIDVK
+1055 
-1060 SDESSVI
+1060 
-1067 LVGDIKIINQ
+1067 
-1077 TDGALGTDD
+1077 
-1086 LFSKE
+1086 
-1091 TISTGGTTT
+1091 
-1100 KLVTVTFDTVDEV
+1100 
-1113 WTVTVEQGSD
+1113 
-1123 IILPNRPKENL
+1123 
-1134 ILRWY
+1134 
-1139 SDRDVQGYAPGIIY
+1139 
-1153 TVQENT
+1153 
-1159 YFCAKYFDEA
+1159 
-1169 PVEPSSKPT
+1169 
-1178 VAPSS
+1178 
-1183 EPTVTPSS
+1183 
-1191 KPTVA
+1191 
-1196 PSSEPTVTPSS
+1196 
-1207 EPTVEPSEEP
+1207 
-1217 IATPT
+1217 
-1222 AEPTKVPEP
+1222 
-1231 TAAPIKTPTP
+1231 PIKTPTP

-1256 KTPTP
+1256 KTPEP
-1261 TAEPTKAPMITP
+1261 TAEPTKAPEPTAAPIKTPTPTAAPTITS

-1384 KRLTIRVMKKA
+1384 KKITIRVMKKA

>member
-112 GDWNWNQSSTAE
+112 GNWNWNQSSTAE

-213 VGSGTNDYYAEYS
+213 VGSGSNDYYAEYS

-277 AAGATVSSSSNKVG
+277 AAGATVSSSTNKVG

-552 THKENLMKKVRLAT
+552 THKENLMEKVRLAT

-579 CSADGNGSYDAENA
+579 CSADGNGSYDTENA
-593 DRWIE
+593 DRWIA

-679 TTEPTKA
+679 T
-686 PTVTEKPTTEPT
+686 
-698 KAPTVTVKPTA
+698 
-709 KPTKAPT
+709 KAPT
-716 VTEKPTAEPTKAPT
+716 VTEKPTAK
-730 VTEKP
+730 
-735 TAEPTKAPTVTVK
+735 
-748 PTAKPTKAPTVT
+748 
-760 EKPTAEPTK
+760 PTK

-902 SSNALTLSGTDH
+902 SSNELTLSGTDH

-973 GGTNNTEKIMADTIA
+973 GGTNNTEQIMADAIA

-1183 EPTVTPSS
+1183 EPT
-1191 KPTVA
+1191 A
-1196 PSSEPTVTPSS
+1196 TPSS

-1222 AEPTKVPEP
+1222 AEPTKAPEPTAEP
-1231 TAAPIKTPTP
+1231 TAAPT
-1241 TAEPTKAPEP
+1241 
-1251 TAAPI
+1251 
-1256 KTPTP
+1256 
-1261 TAEPTKAPMITP
+1261 ITS

-1281 SAAPS
+1281 SAVPS

-1384 KRLTIRVMKKA
+1384 KKITIRVMKKA